1 MRDREIS
8 VEQEHLDRVYR
19 RLEEKI
25 HEAEFLMNDAAKR
38 GQVGTPGALAERDA
52 QVFRAGIHLNR
63 LNNEFEDF
71 LFGRIDLLLGKD
83 GKKGPDG
90 AYTAVEPAEGAVRDD
105 GTADIAE
112 TLHIGRIGVLDS
124 EYAPLVID
132 WRAPAA
138 APFYRST
145 PVDPGRVV
153 RRRVIRSKGRRVLG
167 VEDDLMRPELKA
179 FLDGGELAVIGDGAL
194 MAALGQARSHTMRD
208 IVASIQAEQDLVI
221 RAPAA
226 SVTYVEGGP
235 GTGKTAVALHRA
247 AYLLYQDRRRYS
259 GGILIVSPTPLLVAY
274 TEGVL
279 PSLGEEGQVAIR
291 AIGSLVD
298 GAEAT
303 LYDSPSTA
311 RAKGSYR
318 MLRVLRKAARGALE
332 LGPAGML
339 GGADGSGTGAG
350 GGSASGS
357 GASGADASG
366 AGAGGA
372 DASGTGTGGA
382 NGTRSGRSAGNGT
395 GSEMS
400 GAEASGTGVGG
411 ANGTRSGR
419 SAGNGTGS
427 EMSGADASG
436 SEAGEAEA
444 SGSGTSGADASGT
457 GTSGAYGTRSG
468 RSGANGA
475 GAGNGSGVGTAAANG
490 RGSGTAPASSGSAS
504 ATAPTQLS
512 FGDDGDG
519 ESPAAPAP
527 VGPPTRLRVVA
538 FGRRLELEAAELERI
553 RRNALGGTA
562 PVNLLRPRARK
573 LLLDALWAQSGAAT
587 RHTDPELAAELRSSF
602 DEDVTSEDSFIAFL
616 DAWWPELT
624 PRAVL
629 AAMADERRLGRW
641 ARRILNP
648 GEVRRVAR
656 SLRRDGH
663 SVHDIA
669 MLDEL
674 QAILGTPARP
684 RKKRELDPLDQL
696 TGLEELMPVREES
709 QRERAERLA
718 QERTE
723 YAHVIVDEAQDLTP
737 MQWRMVGRRGRHATW
752 TVVGDPA
759 QSSWSDPDE
768 AAEARDEALGT
779 RPRRRFELT
788 VNYRNP
794 AEIAELA
801 AKVLALAMPGSKAPS
816 AVRSTG
822 VEPRF
827 TVVQKSLG
835 ETVRAEAAR
844 LLDLVDGTVGVVV
857 AMQRREEAARWLA
870 GLGERVVALGS
881 LEAKGLEY
889 DATVVVSPAEIA
901 DESPAGLRVLYV
913 ALTRAT
919 QQLTVVSADRD
930 QPDGSGVPDLLRD

>member
-1 MRDREIS
+1 MAAQAQQSAVGSVQDSIRDHEIG

-52 QVFRAGIHLNR
+52 QVFRAGVHLNR

-90 AYTAVEPAEGAVRDD
+90 AYTAVEPAEGAVREDS
-105 GTADIAE
+105 TADIAE

-124 EYAPLVID
+124 DYAPLVID

-153 RRRVIRSKGRRVLG
+153 RRRVIRSKGRKVLG
-167 VEDDLMRPELKA
+167 VEDDLMRPELRA
-179 FLDGGELAVIGDGAL
+179 FLDGHELPVIGDGAL

-247 AYLLYQDRRRYS
+247 AYLLYQDRRRYA

-298 GAEAT
+298 GVEAT
-303 LYDSPSTA
+303 LYDSPSVA

-318 MLRVLRKAARGALE
+318 MLKVLRKAARGALE
-332 LGPAGML
+332 LGSHS
-339 GGADGSGTGAG
+339 GG
-350 GGSASGS
+350 SGS
-357 GASGADASG
+357 GQLAF
-366 AGAGGA
+366 
-372 DASGTGTGGA
+372 
-382 NGTRSGRSAGNGT
+382 
-395 GSEMS
+395 
-400 GAEASGTGVGG
+400 
-411 ANGTRSGR
+411 
-419 SAGNGTGS
+419 
-427 EMSGADASG
+427 
-436 SEAGEAEA
+436 GEED
-444 SGSGTSGADASGT
+444 T
-457 GTSGAYGTRSG
+457 
-468 RSGANGA
+468 
-475 GAGNGSGVGTAAANG
+475 
-490 RGSGTAPASSGSAS
+490 
-504 ATAPTQLS
+504 ATA
-512 FGDDGDG
+512 
-519 ESPAAPAP
+519 SPAA
-527 VGPPTRLRVVA
+527 PPTRLRVVA
-538 FGRRLELEAAELERI
+538 FGRRLELEGDELENV
-553 RRNALGGTA
+553 RRNALSGTA

-573 LLLDALWAQSGAAT
+573 LLLDALWARSGAGT

-602 DEDVTSEDSFIAFL
+602 DEDITSEDSFIEFL

-624 PRAVL
+624 PKAVL

-656 SLRRDGH
+656 SLRRDGL

-674 QAILGTPARP
+674 QAVLGTPARP
-684 RKKRELDPLDQL
+684 RKRRELDPLDHL

-718 QERTE
+718 QERVE

-779 RPRRRFELT
+779 RPRRRFQLT

-794 AEIAELA
+794 SEIADLA
-801 AKVLALAMPGSKAPS
+801 AKVLALAMPGSTAPS

-822 VEPRF
+822 VQPRF
-827 TVVQKSLG
+827 VTTNNGRGTAARNMVVRKSQG
-835 ETVRAEAAR
+835 ETVREEAAR

-857 AMQRREEAARWLA
+857 AMNRREEAARWLT
-870 GLGERVVALGS
+870 GLGDRVVALGS

-919 QQLTVVSADRD
+919 QQLTVVSAERD
-930 QPDGSGVPDLLRD
+930 QPDRDGVPDLLRD

>member
-1 MRDREIS
+1 MAAQAQQESAVVPVHDSVRDREIR

-25 HEAEFLMNDAAKR
+25 SEAEFLMRDAAQR
-38 GQVGTPGALAERDA
+38 GHVGTPGALAERDA
-52 QVFRAGIHLNR
+52 QVFRAGVHLNR
-63 LNNEFEDF
+63 LHNEYEDF
-71 LFGRIDLLLGKD
+71 LFGRIDLLPGKD

-90 AYTAVEPAEGAVRDD
+90 AYTAVEPAEGAVRPDN
-105 GTADIAE
+105 TADIAE
-112 TLHIGRIGVLDS
+112 TLHIGRIGVLD
-124 EYAPLVID
+124 EDYAPLVID

-153 RRRVIRSKGRRVLG
+153 RRRVIRSKGRRVQS
-167 VEDDLMRPELKA
+167 VEDDLMRPELTA
-179 FLDGGELAVIGDGAL
+179 SLDGRELAVIGDGAL
-194 MAALGQARSHTMRD
+194 MAALGQARTHTMRD

-247 AYLLYQDRRRYS
+247 AYLLYQDRRRYA
-259 GGILIVSPTPLLVAY
+259 GGILIVSPTSLLVAY

-303 LYDSPSTA
+303 VYDSPAVA
-311 RAKGSYR
+311 RIKGSYR
-318 MLRVLRKAARGALE
+318 MLRLLRKAARGALE
-332 LGPAGML
+332 LN
-339 GGADGSGTGAG
+339 D
-350 GGSASGS
+350 
-357 GASGADASG
+357 
-366 AGAGGA
+366 
-372 DASGTGTGGA
+372 
-382 NGTRSGRSAGNGT
+382 
-395 GSEMS
+395 
-400 GAEASGTGVGG
+400 
-411 ANGTRSGR
+411 
-419 SAGNGTGS
+419 
-427 EMSGADASG
+427 
-436 SEAGEAEA
+436 
-444 SGSGTSGADASGT
+444 
-457 GTSGAYGTRSG
+457 
-468 RSGANGA
+468 
-475 GAGNGSGVGTAAANG
+475 
-490 RGSGTAPASSGSAS
+490 
-504 ATAPTQLS
+504 
-512 FGDDGDG
+512 
-519 ESPAAPAP
+519 SPQ
-527 VGPPTRLRVVA
+527 RLRVVA
-538 FGRRLELEAAELERI
+538 FGRRLELEAEELADV
-553 RRNALGGTA
+553 RRTALGGTA

-573 LLLDALWAQSGAAT
+573 LLLDALWERSGAGN

-602 DEDVTSEDSFIAFL
+602 DEDITSEDDFTAFL

-624 PRAVL
+624 PAAVL
-629 AAMADERRLGRW
+629 DAMADERRLGRW
-641 ARRILNP
+641 ARRVLNP
-648 GEVRRVAR
+648 GEVRKLAR
-656 SLRRDGH
+656 SLQRDGR

-669 MLDEL
+669 LLDEL
-674 QAILGTPARP
+674 QAILGAPARP
-684 RKKRELDPLDQL
+684 RKKREIDPLDQL
-696 TGLEELMPVREES
+696 TGLEELMPVREET

-718 QERTE
+718 QERVE

-768 AAEARDEALGT
+768 AAQARDEALGT

-801 AKVLALAMPGSKAPS
+801 SKVLALAMPGSESPR

-827 TVVQKSLG
+827 AVAPGALG
-835 ETVRAEAAR
+835 DTVRAEAAR
-844 LLDLVDGTVGVVV
+844 LLERVDGTVGVVV
-857 AMQRREEAARWLA
+857 AMRRREEARRWLD
-870 GLGERVVALGS
+870 GLGDRVVALGS

-919 QQLTVVSADRD
+919 QQLTVVSAERD
-930 QPDGSGVPDLLRD
+930 EPDAAGVPDLLRD

>member
-1 MRDREIS
+1 MAAQDAAVDSLRDREIG
-8 VEQEHLDRVYR
+8 VEQEHLDRVYH

-25 HEAEFLMNDAAKR
+25 DEAEFLMRDAGRRA
-38 GQVGTPGALAERDA
+38 QVGTPGALAERDA

-63 LNNEFEDF
+63 LNSEFEDF

-83 GKKGPDG
+83 GERGPDG
-90 AYTAVEPAEGAVRDD
+90 AYTSVEPADDAVRED

-124 EYAPLVID
+124 DYAPLVID

-145 PVDPGRVV
+145 PKAPGRVV

-167 VEDDLMRPELKA
+167 VEDDLMRPELTA
-179 FLDGGELAVIGDGAL
+179 SLGGEKLPVIGDGAL

-226 SVTYVEGGP
+226 SVTEVSGGP

-247 AYLLYQDRRRYS
+247 AYLLYQDRRRYA
-259 GGILIVSPTPLLVAY
+259 GGILVVSPTPLLVAY

-291 AIGSLVD
+291 AVGSLSDEAAGVE
-298 GAEAT
+298 GAT
-303 LYDSPSTA
+303 TYDEPAVA
-311 RAKGSYR
+311 RIKGSSR
-318 MLRVLRKAARGALE
+318 MLHVLRKAARGALE
-332 LGPAGML
+332 QPAPRNTSK
-339 GGADGSGTGAG
+339 GGQLAF
-350 GGSASGS
+350 
-357 GASGADASG
+357 
-366 AGAGGA
+366 
-372 DASGTGTGGA
+372 
-382 NGTRSGRSAGNGT
+382 
-395 GSEMS
+395 
-400 GAEASGTGVGG
+400 
-411 ANGTRSGR
+411 
-419 SAGNGTGS
+419 
-427 EMSGADASG
+427 
-436 SEAGEAEA
+436 GEAEEA
-444 SGSGTSGADASGT
+444 PQ
-457 GTSGAYGTRSG
+457 
-468 RSGANGA
+468 
-475 GAGNGSGVGTAAANG
+475 G
-490 RGSGTAPASSGSAS
+490 RGTP
-504 ATAPTQLS
+504 
-512 FGDDGDG
+512 D
-519 ESPAAPAP
+519 
-527 VGPPTRLRVVA
+527 RLRVVA
-538 FGRRLELEAAELERI
+538 FGARVELEAEELKRI
-553 RRNALGGTA
+553 RHNVLGGTA

-573 LLLDALWAQSGAAT
+573 LLLDALWNKSSG
-587 RHTDPELAAELRSSF
+587 RGRYTDPELAAELRSSF
-602 DEDVTSEDSFIAFL
+602 DEDVSTELPFLTFL

-624 PRAVL
+624 PRRVL

-641 ARRILNP
+641 ARRILNQ
-648 GEVRRVAR
+648 GEVRRLAR
-656 SLRRDGH
+656 SLKRLDADGKGAL
-663 SVHDIA
+663 SVHDVA
-669 MLDEL
+669 LLDEL
-674 QAILGTPARP
+674 HTLLGTPHRP
-684 RKKRELDPLDQL
+684 KRKRELDPLDQL
-696 TGLEELMPVREES
+696 TGLEELMPQREET

-718 QERTE
+718 AERTE

-768 AAEARDEALGT
+768 AAAARDEALGS
-779 RPRRRFELT
+779 RPRRRFTLT

-801 AKVLALAMPGSKAPS
+801 AKVLALAMPGMESPA

-822 VEPRF
+822 VRPRF
-827 TVVQKSLG
+827 A
-835 ETVRAEAAR
+835 TVRDGELAATVREEARR
-844 LLDLVDGTVGVVV
+844 LLAEVDGTVGVVV
-857 AMQRREEAARWLA
+857 AMDRRVEARGWLEE
-870 GLGERVVALGS
+870 LGERVVALGS

-919 QQLTVVSADRD
+919 QQLTVVSGERD
-930 QPDGSGVPDLLRD
+930 LPDEDGVPDLLRE

>member
-1 MRDREIS
+1 MAAQAQQETALGSVHSSVPENSVKDDSVRDSEIG

-25 HEAEFLMNDAAKR
+25 HEAEFLMHDAAQR
-38 GQVGTPGALAERDA
+38 GHVGTPGALAERDA

-71 LFGRIDLLLGKD
+71 LFGRIDLLRGKD

-90 AYTAVEPAEGAVRDD
+90 AYTAVEAAEGAVREDN
-105 GTADIAE
+105 TADIAE
-112 TLHIGRIGVLDS
+112 TLHIGRIGVLDAD
-124 EYAPLVID
+124 YAPLVID

-167 VEDDLMRPELKA
+167 VEDDLMRPEVKA
-179 FLDGGELAVIGDGAL
+179 SLDGRELPVIGDGAL

-208 IVASIQAEQDLVI
+208 IVASIQAEQDMVI

-247 AYLLYQDRRRYS
+247 AYLLYQDRRRYA

-298 GAEAT
+298 GVGAT
-303 LYDSPSTA
+303 LYDSPAVA
-311 RAKGSYR
+311 RAKGSHR
-318 MLRVLRKAARGALE
+318 MLKVLRKAARGALE
-332 LGPAGML
+332 APAG
-339 GGADGSGTGAG
+339 AAG
-350 GGSASGS
+350 NASGQL
-357 GASGADASG
+357 AL
-366 AGAGGA
+366 
-372 DASGTGTGGA
+372 
-382 NGTRSGRSAGNGT
+382 
-395 GSEMS
+395 
-400 GAEASGTGVGG
+400 
-411 ANGTRSGR
+411 
-419 SAGNGTGS
+419 
-427 EMSGADASG
+427 
-436 SEAGEAEA
+436 GEP
-444 SGSGTSGADASGT
+444 D
-457 GTSGAYGTRSG
+457 
-468 RSGANGA
+468 
-475 GAGNGSGVGTAAANG
+475 
-490 RGSGTAPASSGSAS
+490 TAPA
-504 ATAPTQLS
+504 
-512 FGDDGDG
+512 
-519 ESPAAPAP
+519 
-527 VGPPTRLRVVA
+527 GPPTRLRVVA
-538 FGRRLELEAAELERI
+538 FGRRLELESAELNRI
-553 RRNALGGTA
+553 KNNALSGTA
-562 PVNLLRPRARK
+562 PVNLLRPRARR
-573 LLLDALWAQSGAAT
+573 LLLDALWAKSGAGT

-602 DEDVTSEDSFIAFL
+602 DEDVTLEDSFLAFL

-624 PRAVL
+624 PRGVL
-629 AAMADERRLGRW
+629 TAMADERRLGRW

-656 SLRRDGH
+656 SLKRDGF
-663 SVHDIA
+663 SVHDVA

-674 QAILGTPARP
+674 EAIVGTPARP
-684 RKKRELDPLDQL
+684 KKRRDLDPLDHL
-696 TGLEELMPVREES
+696 TGLEELMPHREET

-779 RPRRRFELT
+779 RPRRRFTLT

-801 AKVLALAMPGSKAPS
+801 AKVLALAMPGSQSPS

-827 TVVQKSLG
+827 AVVRDSLAQ
-835 ETVRAEAAR
+835 TVRAEAAH
-844 LLDLVDGTVGVVV
+844 LLDRVDGTVGVVV
-857 AMQRREEAARWLA
+857 AMNRREEAARWLA
-870 GLGERVVALGS
+870 GLGDRVVALGS

-919 QQLTVVSADRD
+919 QQLTVVSSDRD
-930 QPDGSGVPDLLRD
+930 DPDANGVPDLLRD

>member
-1 MRDREIS
+1 MAAQAQQSAVGSVHDSVRDREIS

-25 HEAEFLMNDAAKR
+25 HEAEFLMDDAARR

-52 QVFRAGIHLNR
+52 QVFRAGVHLNR

-71 LFGRIDLLLGKD
+71 LFGRIDLLPGKD

-90 AYTAVEPAEGAVRDD
+90 AYTAVEPAEGAVRADN
-105 GTADIAE
+105 TADIAE
-112 TLHIGRIGVLDS
+112 TLHIGRIGVLD
-124 EYAPLVID
+124 EDYAPLVID

-167 VEDDLMRPELKA
+167 VEDDLMRPELTA
-179 FLDGGELAVIGDGAL
+179 FLDGRQLPVIGDGAL
-194 MAALGQARSHTMRD
+194 MAALGQARGHTMRD
-208 IVASIQAEQDLVI
+208 IVSSIQAEQDLVI
-221 RAPAA
+221 RAPAGT
-226 SVTYVEGGP
+226 VTYVEGGP

-247 AYLLYQDRRRYS
+247 AYLLYQDRRRYA

-298 GAEAT
+298 GVQAT
-303 LYDSPSTA
+303 LYDAPSVA

-318 MLRVLRKAARGALE
+318 MLKVLRKAARGALE
-332 LGPAGML
+332 QGPGG
-339 GGADGSGTGAG
+339 GGAAP
-350 GGSASGS
+350 
-357 GASGADASG
+357 
-366 AGAGGA
+366 
-372 DASGTGTGGA
+372 
-382 NGTRSGRSAGNGT
+382 SAGQL
-395 GSEMS
+395 
-400 GAEASGTGVGG
+400 VL
-411 ANGTRSGR
+411 
-419 SAGNGTGS
+419 
-427 EMSGADASG
+427 
-436 SEAGEAEA
+436 GEDDD
-444 SGSGTSGADASGT
+444 TDVPQT
-457 GTSGAYGTRSG
+457 
-468 RSGANGA
+468 
-475 GAGNGSGVGTAAANG
+475 
-490 RGSGTAPASSGSAS
+490 
-504 ATAPTQLS
+504 PT
-512 FGDDGDG
+512 
-519 ESPAAPAP
+519 
-527 VGPPTRLRVVA
+527 GPPDRLRVVA
-538 FGRRLELEAAELERI
+538 FGRRLELGAAELDRI
-553 RRNALGGTA
+553 RRTALGGTA
-562 PVNLLRPRARK
+562 PVNLLRPRARR
-573 LLLDALWAQSGAAT
+573 LLLDALYEQSGAAT
-587 RHTDPELAAELRSSF
+587 RHSDPELAAELRSSF
-602 DEDVTSEDSFIAFL
+602 DEDVTSEDAFIAFL
-616 DAWWPELT
+616 AAWWPELT
-624 PRAVL
+624 PKAVL
-629 AAMADERRLGRW
+629 DAMADERRLGRW
-641 ARRILNP
+641 ARRVLNP
-648 GEVRRVAR
+648 GEIRRVAR
-656 SLRRDGH
+656 SLKRDGY

-723 YAHVIVDEAQDLTP
+723 YTHVIVDEAQDLTP
-737 MQWRMVGRRGRHATW
+737 MQWRMVGRRGRHASW

-779 RPRRRFELT
+779 RVPGPGPHQRPGGNGAAGRSARGRRFRLT

-794 AEIAELA
+794 AEIADLA
-801 AKVLALAMPGSKAPS
+801 AKVLALAMPGSESPT

-827 TVVQKSLG
+827 TVVRDSL
-835 ETVRAEAAR
+835 EKTVRAEAER
-844 LLDLVDGTVGVVV
+844 LLGLVDGTVGVVV
-857 AMQRREEAARWLA
+857 AMNRRAEAARWLA
-870 GLGERVVALGS
+870 GLGDRVAALGS

-919 QQLTVVSADRD
+919 QQLTVVSGARD
-930 QPDGSGVPDLLRD
+930 EPDAAGVPDLLRD

>member
-1 MRDREIS
+1 MAAQAQQDSAVDSVHDPAREDSVRDREIS
-8 VEQEHLDRVYR
+8 VEQAHLDRVYR

-25 HEAEFLMNDAAKR
+25 HEAEFLMNDAAQR

-52 QVFRAGIHLNR
+52 QVFRAGVHLSR

-90 AYTAVEPAEGAVRDD
+90 AYTAVEPAEGALRPDN
-105 GTADIAE
+105 TADIAE
-112 TLHIGRIGVLDS
+112 TLHIGRIGVLD
-124 EYAPLVID
+124 EDYAPLVID

-167 VEDDLMRPELKA
+167 VEDDLMRPEIKA
-179 FLDGGELAVIGDGAL
+179 SLDGEELAVVGDGAL
-194 MAALGQARSHTMRD
+194 MAALGQARTHSMRD

-247 AYLLYQDRRRYS
+247 AYLLYQDRRRYA

-303 LYDSPSTA
+303 LYDSPATA
-311 RAKGSYR
+311 RAKGSSR
-318 MLRVLRKAARGALE
+318 MLKVLRRAARGALE
-332 LGPAGML
+332 PE
-339 GGADGSGTGAG
+339 GT
-350 GGSASGS
+350 
-357 GASGADASG
+357 
-366 AGAGGA
+366 
-372 DASGTGTGGA
+372 
-382 NGTRSGRSAGNGT
+382 
-395 GSEMS
+395 
-400 GAEASGTGVGG
+400 
-411 ANGTRSGR
+411 
-419 SAGNGTGS
+419 
-427 EMSGADASG
+427 
-436 SEAGEAEA
+436 
-444 SGSGTSGADASGT
+444 
-457 GTSGAYGTRSG
+457 
-468 RSGANGA
+468 
-475 GAGNGSGVGTAAANG
+475 
-490 RGSGTAPASSGSAS
+490 
-504 ATAPTQLS
+504 PTL
-512 FGDDGDG
+512 
-519 ESPAAPAP
+519 
-527 VGPPTRLRVVA
+527 LRVVA
-538 FGRRLELEAAELERI
+538 FGRRLELEAEELAGI
-553 RRNALGGTA
+553 RRTVLGGTA
-562 PVNLLRPRARK
+562 PVNLLRPRARR
-573 LLLDALWAQSGAAT
+573 LLLDALWARSGAAG
-587 RHTDPELAAELRSSF
+587 RHSDPELAAELRSSF
-602 DEDVTSEDSFIAFL
+602 DEDVSSEDSFLAFL

-624 PRAVL
+624 PAAVL
-629 AAMADERRLGRW
+629 TAMADERKLGRW
-641 ARRILNP
+641 SRRVLNP
-648 GEVRRVAR
+648 GEVRKVAR
-656 SLRRDGH
+656 SLRREGY

-669 MLDEL
+669 LLDEL
-674 QAILGTPARP
+674 QAVLGAPARP
-684 RKKRELDPLDQL
+684 RKRRELDPLDQL
-696 TGLEELMPVREES
+696 TGLEELMPQREET

-768 AAEARDEALGT
+768 AAAARDEALGT

-801 AKVLALAMPGSKAPS
+801 AKVLALAMPGSPS
-816 AVRSTG
+816 PTAVRSTG

-827 TVVQKSLG
+827 AVVAASLE

-844 LLDLVDGTVGVVV
+844 LLGLVDGTVGVVV
-857 AMQRREEAARWLA
+857 AMNRREEARRWLA
-870 GLGERVVALGS
+870 GLGDRVVALGS

-919 QQLTVVSADRD
+919 QQLTVVSGERD
-930 QPDGSGVPDLLRD
+930 EPDAAGVPDLLRD

>member
-1 MRDREIS
+1 MAAQVQQETALGPVGKSAHDSLRDREIHA
-8 VEQEHLDRVYR
+8 EQEHLDRVYR

-25 HEAEFLMNDAAKR
+25 HEAEFLMNDAAQR

-90 AYTAVEPAEGAVRDD
+90 AYTAVEPAEGAVRPDN
-105 GTADIAE
+105 TADIAE
-112 TLHIGRIGVLDS
+112 TLHIGRLGVLDE

-145 PVDPGRVV
+145 PADPGRVV

-179 FLDGGELAVIGDGAL
+179 ALDGCELPVIGDGAL
-194 MAALGQARSHTMRD
+194 MAALGQARTHTMRD

-226 SVTYVEGGP
+226 SVAYVEGGP

-247 AYLLYQDRRRYS
+247 AYLLYQDRRRYA

-291 AIGSLVD
+291 AIGSLVE
-298 GAEAT
+298 GAQAT
-303 LYDSPSTA
+303 LYDSPSVA

-318 MLRVLRKAARGALE
+318 MLKVLRKAARGALD
-332 LGPAGML
+332 L
-339 GGADGSGTGAG
+339 
-350 GGSASGS
+350 S
-357 GASGADASG
+357 GA
-366 AGAGGA
+366 
-372 DASGTGTGGA
+372 
-382 NGTRSGRSAGNGT
+382 
-395 GSEMS
+395 
-400 GAEASGTGVGG
+400 
-411 ANGTRSGR
+411 
-419 SAGNGTGS
+419 
-427 EMSGADASG
+427 
-436 SEAGEAEA
+436 
-444 SGSGTSGADASGT
+444 
-457 GTSGAYGTRSG
+457 
-468 RSGANGA
+468 
-475 GAGNGSGVGTAAANG
+475 
-490 RGSGTAPASSGSAS
+490 
-504 ATAPTQLS
+504 
-512 FGDDGDG
+512 
-519 ESPAAPAP
+519 
-527 VGPPTRLRVVA
+527 PTRLRVVA
-538 FGRRLELEAAELERI
+538 FGRRLELEAEELERI
-553 RRNALGGTA
+553 RRTALGGTA

-573 LLLDALWAQSGAAT
+573 LLLDALWARSGAAT
-587 RHTDPELAAELRSSF
+587 RHADPELAAELRSSF
-602 DEDVTSEDSFIAFL
+602 DEDVSCEDSFLLFL

-624 PRAVL
+624 PKAVL
-629 AAMADERRLGRW
+629 DAMADEKWLGRW

-656 SLRRDGH
+656 SLKRDGL
-663 SVHDIA
+663 SVHDVA

-674 QAILGTPARP
+674 QAVLGLPARP

-779 RPRRRFELT
+779 RPRRRFTLT

-801 AKVLALAMPGSKAPS
+801 SKVLALAMPGSTAPS

-827 TVVQKSLG
+827 AVVRDSLAR
-835 ETVRAEAAR
+835 TVRAEAAR
-844 LLDLVDGTVGVVV
+844 LLGLVDGTVGVVV
-857 AMQRREEAARWLA
+857 AMNRREEAARWLD
-870 GLGERVVALGS
+870 GLGDRVVALGS

-919 QQLTVVSADRD
+919 QQLTVVSGERD
-930 QPDGSGVPDLLRD
+930 EPDAAGVPDLLRD

>member
-1 MRDREIS
+1 MAAQAQQETALDSLRGREIG

-25 HEAEFLMNDAAKR
+25 HEAEFLMNDAAQR

-105 GTADIAE
+105 STADIAE
-112 TLHIGRIGVLDS
+112 TLHIGRIGVLDQD
-124 EYAPLVID
+124 YAPLVID

-179 FLDGGELAVIGDGAL
+179 FLDGHELSVIGDGAL

-247 AYLLYQDRRRYS
+247 AYLLYQDRRRYA
-259 GGILIVSPTPLLVAY
+259 GGILIVSPTPLLVSY

-291 AIGSLVD
+291 AIGSLVE
-298 GAEAT
+298 GAEAM
-303 LYDSPSTA
+303 LYDSPSVA
-311 RAKGSYR
+311 RAKGSSR
-318 MLRVLRKAARGALE
+318 MLKVLRKAARGALE
-332 LGPAGML
+332 LN
-339 GGADGSGTGAG
+339 D
-350 GGSASGS
+350 
-357 GASGADASG
+357 
-366 AGAGGA
+366 
-372 DASGTGTGGA
+372 
-382 NGTRSGRSAGNGT
+382 
-395 GSEMS
+395 
-400 GAEASGTGVGG
+400 
-411 ANGTRSGR
+411 
-419 SAGNGTGS
+419 
-427 EMSGADASG
+427 
-436 SEAGEAEA
+436 
-444 SGSGTSGADASGT
+444 
-457 GTSGAYGTRSG
+457 
-468 RSGANGA
+468 
-475 GAGNGSGVGTAAANG
+475 
-490 RGSGTAPASSGSAS
+490 
-504 ATAPTQLS
+504 
-512 FGDDGDG
+512 
-519 ESPAAPAP
+519 SPA
-527 VGPPTRLRVVA
+527 RLRVVA
-538 FGRRLELEAAELERI
+538 FGRRLELEAEELAGI
-553 RRNALGGTA
+553 RRTALGGTA

-573 LLLDALWAQSGAAT
+573 LLLDALWERSGAAG

-602 DEDVTSEDSFIAFL
+602 DEDITGEDSFIAFL

-624 PRAVL
+624 PAAVL

-648 GEVRRVAR
+648 GEVRKVAR
-656 SLRRDGH
+656 SLRRDGN
-663 SVHDIA
+663 SVHDVA

-674 QAILGTPARP
+674 QAILGAPARP
-684 RKKRELDPLDQL
+684 RRKRELDPLDQL

-718 QERTE
+718 QERVE

-768 AAEARDEALGT
+768 AAQARDEALGT

-801 AKVLALAMPGSKAPS
+801 SKVLALAMPGSVSPK

-827 TVVQKSLG
+827 TVVGDTLA
-835 ETVRAEAAR
+835 ETVRDEAAR
-844 LLDLVDGTVGVVV
+844 LLERVDGTVGVVV
-857 AMQRREEAARWLA
+857 AMQRREEARRWLA
-870 GLGERVVALGS
+870 GLGDRVVALGS

-919 QQLTVVSADRD
+919 QQLTVVSAERD
-930 QPDGSGVPDLLRD
+930 EPDAAGVPDLLRD

>member
-1 MRDREIS
+1 MADVRDREIS
-8 VEQEHLDRVYR
+8 IEQDHLDQVYR

-25 HEAEFLMNDAAKR
+25 HEAEFLMQDAARR

-83 GKKGPDG
+83 GEKGPDG
-90 AYTAVEPAEGAVRDD
+90 AYTSVEPADDAVRPD

-112 TLHIGRIGVLDS
+112 TLHIGRIGVLDAD
-124 EYAPLVID
+124 YAPLVID

-145 PVDPGRVV
+145 PVEPGRVV
-153 RRRVIRSKGRRVLG
+153 RRRVIRSKGRQVLG
-167 VEDDLMRPELKA
+167 VEDDLMRPELTA
-179 FLDGGELAVIGDGAL
+179 RLDGEPLAVVGDGAL

-208 IVASIQAEQDLVI
+208 IVASIQAEQDRVI

-226 SVTYVEGGP
+226 SVTLVEGGP

-247 AYLLYQDRRRYS
+247 AYLLYQDRRRYA
-259 GGILIVSPTPLLVAY
+259 GGILIVSPTPLLVSY

-291 AIGSLVD
+291 ALGSLVD

-303 LYDSPSTA
+303 AYDTPAAA
-311 RAKGSYR
+311 RAKGSAR
-318 MLRVLRKAARGALE
+318 MVQVLRRAARGALD
-332 LGPAGML
+332 LGTAQPAPAGEDDERDGAPEGQLDL
-339 GGADGSGTGAG
+339 GLP
-350 GGSASGS
+350 
-357 GASGADASG
+357 
-366 AGAGGA
+366 
-372 DASGTGTGGA
+372 
-382 NGTRSGRSAGNGT
+382 
-395 GSEMS
+395 
-400 GAEASGTGVGG
+400 
-411 ANGTRSGR
+411 
-419 SAGNGTGS
+419 
-427 EMSGADASG
+427 
-436 SEAGEAEA
+436 
-444 SGSGTSGADASGT
+444 
-457 GTSGAYGTRSG
+457 
-468 RSGANGA
+468 
-475 GAGNGSGVGTAAANG
+475 
-490 RGSGTAPASSGSAS
+490 APA
-504 ATAPTQLS
+504 
-512 FGDDGDG
+512 
-519 ESPAAPAP
+519 
-527 VGPPTRLRVVA
+527 GPPGRLRVVA
-538 FGRRLELEAAELERI
+538 FGRRIELDAAELGRI
-553 RRNALGGTA
+553 RRNALSGTA
-562 PVNLLRPRARK
+562 PVNLLRPRARR
-573 LLLDALWAQSGAAT
+573 LLLDALWARSGASG
-587 RHTDPELAAELRSSF
+587 RHQDPELAAELRSGF
-602 DEDVTSEDSFIAFL
+602 DEDILSEDSFTAFL

-629 AAMADERRLGRW
+629 AAMADEKRLARW
-641 ARRILNP
+641 SRKVLGQ

-656 SLRRDGH
+656 SLARLGPAGDGPL
-663 SVHDIA
+663 SVHDVA
-669 MLDEL
+669 LLDEL
-674 QAILGTPARP
+674 EAVLGAPPRP
-684 RKKRELDPLDQL
+684 RRKREADPLDHL
-696 TGLEELMPVREES
+696 TGLQELMPVREET
-709 QRERAERLA
+709 QWERAERLA

-723 YAHVIVDEAQDLTP
+723 YTHVIVDEAQDLTP
-737 MQWRMVGRRGRHATW
+737 MQWRMVGRRGRQATW

-768 AAEARDEALGT
+768 AAEARDEALGR
-779 RPRRRFELT
+779 RPRRRFTLT

-801 AKVLALAMPGSKAPS
+801 SRVLALAMPGAASPR

-827 TVVQKSLG
+827 VVAGERMG

-844 LLDLVDGTVGVVV
+844 LLETVDGTIGVVV
-857 AMQRREEAARWLA
+857 PMERREQAARWVA

-889 DATVVVSPAEIA
+889 DATVVVSPAEVA

-919 QQLTVVSADRD
+919 QELTVVSGRRD
-930 QPDGSGVPDLLRD
+930 QPDADGVPDLLRDDVPVELLGE

>member
-1 MRDREIS
+1 MAAQAQQESAVVPVHDTVRDREIR

-25 HEAEFLMNDAAKR
+25 SEAEFLMRDAAQR
-38 GQVGTPGALAERDA
+38 GHVGTPGALAERDA
-52 QVFRAGIHLNR
+52 MVFRAGVHLNR
-63 LNNEFEDF
+63 LHNEYEDF

-90 AYTAVEPAEGAVRDD
+90 AYTAVEPAEGAVRPDH
-105 GTADIAE
+105 TAEIAE
-112 TLHIGRIGVLDS
+112 TLHIGRIGVLD
-124 EYAPLVID
+124 EDYAPLVID

-153 RRRVIRSKGRRVLG
+153 RRRVIRSKGRRVQS

-179 FLDGGELAVIGDGAL
+179 TLDGRELAVIGDGAL
-194 MAALGQARSHTMRD
+194 MAALGQARTHTMRD

-247 AYLLYQDRRRYS
+247 AYLLYQDRRRYA

-303 LYDSPSTA
+303 VYDSPAVA
-311 RAKGSYR
+311 RIKGSYR
-318 MLRVLRKAARGALE
+318 MLKVLRKAARGALE
-332 LGPAGML
+332 LN
-339 GGADGSGTGAG
+339 D
-350 GGSASGS
+350 
-357 GASGADASG
+357 
-366 AGAGGA
+366 
-372 DASGTGTGGA
+372 
-382 NGTRSGRSAGNGT
+382 
-395 GSEMS
+395 
-400 GAEASGTGVGG
+400 
-411 ANGTRSGR
+411 
-419 SAGNGTGS
+419 
-427 EMSGADASG
+427 
-436 SEAGEAEA
+436 
-444 SGSGTSGADASGT
+444 
-457 GTSGAYGTRSG
+457 
-468 RSGANGA
+468 
-475 GAGNGSGVGTAAANG
+475 
-490 RGSGTAPASSGSAS
+490 
-504 ATAPTQLS
+504 
-512 FGDDGDG
+512 
-519 ESPAAPAP
+519 SPQ
-527 VGPPTRLRVVA
+527 RLRVVA
-538 FGRRLELEAAELERI
+538 FGRRLELEAEELAAI
-553 RRNALGGTA
+553 RRTALGGTA

-573 LLLDALWAQSGAAT
+573 LLLDALWERSGAGN

-602 DEDVTSEDSFIAFL
+602 DEDITSEDDFTAFL

-624 PRAVL
+624 PAAVL
-629 AAMADERRLGRW
+629 DAMADERRLGRW
-641 ARRILNP
+641 ARRILNQ
-648 GEVRRVAR
+648 GEVRKLAR
-656 SLRRDGH
+656 ALQRDGR

-674 QAILGTPARP
+674 QAILGAPARP
-684 RKKRELDPLDQL
+684 RKKREVDPLDQL
-696 TGLEELMPVREES
+696 TGLEELMPVREET

-718 QERTE
+718 QERVE

-752 TVVGDPA
+752 TIVGDPA

-768 AAEARDEALGT
+768 AAQARDEALGT

-801 AKVLALAMPGSKAPS
+801 AKVLALAMPGSESPR

-827 TVVQKSLG
+827 AVAGRTLG
-835 ETVRAEAAR
+835 DTVRAEAAR
-844 LLDLVDGTVGVVV
+844 LLERVDGTLGVVV
-857 AMQRREEAARWLA
+857 AMRRREEARRWLD
-870 GLGERVVALGS
+870 GLGDRVVALGS

-919 QQLTVVSADRD
+919 QQLTVVSAERD
-930 QPDGSGVPDLLRD
+930 EPDAEGVPDLLRD

>member
-1 MRDREIS
+1 MAAQAQQETALVSVEDSSVQDSVRDREIS
-8 VEQEHLDRVYR
+8 VEQEHLDRVYQ

-25 HEAEFLMNDAAKR
+25 DEAEFLMHDAAKR

-71 LFGRIDLLLGKD
+71 LFGRIDLLRGMD

-90 AYTAVEPAEGAVRDD
+90 AYTAVEAAEGAVSPE

-112 TLHIGRIGVLDS
+112 TLHIGRIGVLDEDYS
-124 EYAPLVID
+124 PLVID

-179 FLDGGELAVIGDGAL
+179 SLDGQELAVIGDGAL

-208 IVASIQAEQDLVI
+208 IVSSIQAEQDLVI

-247 AYLLYQDRRRYS
+247 AYLLYQDRRRYA

-303 LYDSPSTA
+303 LYDAPAVA

-318 MLRVLRKAARGALE
+318 MLGVLRKAARGALE
-332 LGPAGML
+332 QHDSP
-339 GGADGSGTGAG
+339 T
-350 GGSASGS
+350 
-357 GASGADASG
+357 
-366 AGAGGA
+366 
-372 DASGTGTGGA
+372 
-382 NGTRSGRSAGNGT
+382 
-395 GSEMS
+395 
-400 GAEASGTGVGG
+400 V
-411 ANGTRSGR
+411 
-419 SAGNGTGS
+419 
-427 EMSGADASG
+427 
-436 SEAGEAEA
+436 
-444 SGSGTSGADASGT
+444 TS
-457 GTSGAYGTRSG
+457 
-468 RSGANGA
+468 
-475 GAGNGSGVGTAAANG
+475 
-490 RGSGTAPASSGSAS
+490 
-504 ATAPTQLS
+504 
-512 FGDDGDG
+512 
-519 ESPAAPAP
+519 
-527 VGPPTRLRVVA
+527 RLRVVA
-538 FGRRLELEAAELERI
+538 FGRRIELEAPELARI
-553 RRNALGGTA
+553 RESALSGTA
-562 PVNLLRPRARK
+562 PVNLMRPRARR
-573 LLLDALWAQSGAAT
+573 LLLDALWARSGAQS
-587 RHTDPELAAELRSSF
+587 RHTDRELAAELRSSF
-602 DEDVTSEDSFIAFL
+602 DEDVTSEDDFIAFL

-624 PRAVL
+624 PASVL
-629 AAMADERRLGRW
+629 AAMSDERLLGRW

-656 SLRRDGH
+656 ALKRDGL
-663 SVHDIA
+663 SVHDVA

-674 QAILGTPARP
+674 GAILGAPARP
-684 RKKRELDPLDQL
+684 RKRREADPMDQL
-696 TGLEELMPVREES
+696 SGLEELMPVREET

-718 QERTE
+718 EERTE

-768 AAEARDEALGT
+768 AAQARDEALGT
-779 RPRRRFELT
+779 RPRRRFTLT

-801 AKVLALAMPGSKAPS
+801 AKVLALAMPGSESPR

-827 TVVQKSLG
+827 VAVRGSLAQS
-835 ETVRAEAAR
+835 VRDEAAR

-857 AMQRREEAARWLA
+857 AMNRRDEAARWLA
-870 GLGERVVALGS
+870 GLGDRVVALGS

-930 QPDGSGVPDLLRD
+930 EPDAQGVPDLLRD

>member
-1 MRDREIS
+1 MAAQAQQDSAVDSEHDPVRPVRGDSAREDSTREDSVRDREID
-8 VEQEHLDRVYR
+8 VEQAHLDRVYR

-25 HEAEFLMNDAAKR
+25 HEAEFLMHDAAQR
-38 GQVGTPGALAERDA
+38 GHVGTPGALAERDA

-71 LFGRIDLLLGKD
+71 LFGRVDLLLGKD

-90 AYTAVEPAEGAVRDD
+90 AYTAVEPAEDALGPDD
-105 GTADIAE
+105 TADIAE
-112 TLHIGRIGVLDS
+112 TLHIGRIGVLD
-124 EYAPLVID
+124 EDYAPLVID

-167 VEDDLMRPELKA
+167 VEDDLMRPEVKA
-179 FLDGGELAVIGDGAL
+179 RLNGEELAVVGDGAL
-194 MAALGQARSHTMRD
+194 MAALGQARTHSMRD
-208 IVASIQAEQDLVI
+208 IVASIQAEQDQVI

-247 AYLLYQDRRRYS
+247 AYLLYQDRRRYA

-291 AIGSLVD
+291 AIGSLAD
-298 GAEAT
+298 DAAGAEAT
-303 LYDSPSTA
+303 LYDSPATA
-311 RAKGSYR
+311 RAKGSSR

-332 LGPAGML
+332 PA
-339 GGADGSGTGAG
+339 D
-350 GGSASGS
+350 
-357 GASGADASG
+357 
-366 AGAGGA
+366 
-372 DASGTGTGGA
+372 
-382 NGTRSGRSAGNGT
+382 
-395 GSEMS
+395 
-400 GAEASGTGVGG
+400 
-411 ANGTRSGR
+411 
-419 SAGNGTGS
+419 
-427 EMSGADASG
+427 
-436 SEAGEAEA
+436 
-444 SGSGTSGADASGT
+444 
-457 GTSGAYGTRSG
+457 
-468 RSGANGA
+468 
-475 GAGNGSGVGTAAANG
+475 
-490 RGSGTAPASSGSAS
+490 
-504 ATAPTQLS
+504 
-512 FGDDGDG
+512 
-519 ESPAAPAP
+519 SPSL
-527 VGPPTRLRVVA
+527 LRVVA
-538 FGRRLELEAAELERI
+538 FGRRLELEAGELAGI
-553 RRNALGGTA
+553 RRTVLGGTA
-562 PVNLLRPRARK
+562 PVNLLRPRARR
-573 LLLDALWAQSGAAT
+573 LLLDALWQKSGAGA
-587 RHTDPELAAELRSSF
+587 RHSDPELAAELRSSF
-602 DEDVTSEDSFIAFL
+602 DEDVSSEDSFLAFL

-624 PRAVL
+624 PGAVL

-641 ARRILNP
+641 ARRVLNP
-648 GEVRRVAR
+648 GEVRKVAR
-656 SLRRDGH
+656 SLRREGH

-669 MLDEL
+669 LLDEL
-674 QAILGTPARP
+674 QAIVGTPARP
-684 RKKRELDPLDQL
+684 RKRREQDPLDQL
-696 TGLEELMPVREES
+696 TGLEELMPQREET
-709 QRERAERLA
+709 QWERAERLA

-768 AAEARDEALGT
+768 AAAARDEALGT

-801 AKVLALAMPGSKAPS
+801 AKVLALAMPGSRSPS

-822 VEPRF
+822 VRPRF
-827 TVVQKSLG
+827 AVVDESLAQS
-835 ETVRAEAAR
+835 VRAEAAR
-844 LLDLVDGTVGVVV
+844 LLGLVDGTVGVVV
-857 AMQRREEAARWLA
+857 AMNRREEARRWLA
-870 GLGERVVALGS
+870 GLGDRVVALGS

-919 QQLTVVSADRD
+919 QQLTVVSCERD
-930 QPDGSGVPDLLRD
+930 EPDASGVPDLLRD

>member
-1 MRDREIS
+1 MAAQEAAVDSVRDREIG
-8 VEQEHLDRVYR
+8 VEQEHLDKVYR

-25 HEAEFLMNDAAKR
+25 HEAEFLMNDAAQR

-90 AYTAVEPAEGAVRDD
+90 AYTAVEPAEGAVRED
-105 GTADIAE
+105 GDGKYAEIAE

-124 EYAPLVID
+124 DYAPLVID

-153 RRRVIRSKGRRVLG
+153 RRRVIRSKGRKVLG
-167 VEDDLMRPELKA
+167 VEDDLMRPELTA
-179 FLDGGELAVIGDGAL
+179 TLDGAELPVIGDGAL

-247 AYLLYQDRRRYS
+247 AYLLYQDRRRYA
-259 GGILIVSPTPLLVAY
+259 GGILIVSPTPLLVSY

-291 AIGSLVD
+291 AVGNLVD

-303 LYDSPSTA
+303 AYDEPAVA
-311 RAKGSYR
+311 RIKGSSR
-318 MLRVLRKAARGALE
+318 MLQVLRKAARGALE
-332 LGPAGML
+332 TADPARGRTRR
-339 GGADGSGTGAG
+339 GNPARPPQDTG
-350 GGSASGS
+350 
-357 GASGADASG
+357 
-366 AGAGGA
+366 
-372 DASGTGTGGA
+372 
-382 NGTRSGRSAGNGT
+382 
-395 GSEMS
+395 
-400 GAEASGTGVGG
+400 
-411 ANGTRSGR
+411 
-419 SAGNGTGS
+419 
-427 EMSGADASG
+427 
-436 SEAGEAEA
+436 
-444 SGSGTSGADASGT
+444 
-457 GTSGAYGTRSG
+457 
-468 RSGANGA
+468 
-475 GAGNGSGVGTAAANG
+475 
-490 RGSGTAPASSGSAS
+490 
-504 ATAPTQLS
+504 QLS
-512 FGDDGDG
+512 FGEEEGEAADGQ
-519 ESPAAPAP
+519 AAAT
-527 VGPPTRLRVVA
+527 PTRLRVVA
-538 FGRRLELEAAELERI
+538 FGRRVELEAEELRRI
-553 RRNALGGTA
+553 RHAVLGGTA

-573 LLLDALWAQSGAAT
+573 LLLDALWSRSGSAG

-602 DEDVTSEDSFIAFL
+602 DDDITSEDSFIAFL

-624 PRAVL
+624 PRGVL
-629 AAMADERRLGRW
+629 AAMGDERRLNRW
-641 ARRILNP
+641 ARRVLTP
-648 GEVRRVAR
+648 GETRRLAR
-656 SLRRDGH
+656 SLSRLDATGH
-663 SVHDIA
+663 GPLSVHDVA
-669 MLDEL
+669 LLDEL
-674 QAILGTPARP
+674 ETLLGTPAKP
-684 RKKRELDPLDQL
+684 RRKREYDPLDAL
-696 TGLEELMPVREES
+696 TGLEELMPHREET

-737 MQWRMVGRRGRHATW
+737 MQWRMVGRRGRTATW

-768 AAEARDEALGT
+768 AAAARDEALGS

-801 AKVLALAMPGSKAPS
+801 ARVLTLAMPGMKSPR

-827 TVVQKSLG
+827 TVAGQDLAES
-835 ETVRAEAAR
+835 VREEAAR
-844 LLDLVDGTVGVVV
+844 LLDQVDGTVGVVV
-857 AMQRREEAARWLA
+857 AMRRREQAARWLA

-919 QQLTVVSADRD
+919 QQLTVVSGERDEPDAD
-930 QPDGSGVPDLLRD
+930 GVPDLLRD

>member
-1 MRDREIS
+1 MAAQDAAVDTVREREIG
-8 VEQEHLDRVYR
+8 VEQVHLDRVYR

-25 HEAEFLMNDAAKR
+25 DEAEFLMKDAAQR
-38 GQVGTPGALAERDA
+38 GHVGTPGALAERDA

-90 AYTAVEPAEGAVRDD
+90 AYTSVEPAESALREDD
-105 GTADIAE
+105 TADIAE
-112 TLHIGRIGVLDS
+112 TLHIGRIGVLDAD
-124 EYAPLVID
+124 YAPLVID

-167 VEDDLMRPELKA
+167 VEDDLMRPSLTA
-179 FLDGGELAVIGDGAL
+179 YLDGERLPVVGDGAL
-194 MAALGQARSHTMRD
+194 MAALGQARSHSMRD

-291 AIGSLVD
+291 AVGSLVD
-298 GAEAT
+298 GAQAT
-303 LYDSPSTA
+303 EYDEPAVA
-311 RAKGSYR
+311 RVKGSSR
-318 MLRVLRKAARGALE
+318 MLHVLRKAARGALE
-332 LGPAGML
+332 PDVPVVGQLPLDTAED
-339 GGADGSGTGAG
+339 ADD
-350 GGSASGS
+350 
-357 GASGADASG
+357 DAP
-366 AGAGGA
+366 
-372 DASGTGTGGA
+372 
-382 NGTRSGRSAGNGT
+382 R
-395 GSEMS
+395 
-400 GAEASGTGVGG
+400 
-411 ANGTRSGR
+411 
-419 SAGNGTGS
+419 
-427 EMSGADASG
+427 
-436 SEAGEAEA
+436 
-444 SGSGTSGADASGT
+444 
-457 GTSGAYGTRSG
+457 
-468 RSGANGA
+468 
-475 GAGNGSGVGTAAANG
+475 
-490 RGSGTAPASSGSAS
+490 
-504 ATAPTQLS
+504 PTVRTDL
-512 FGDDGDG
+512 
-519 ESPAAPAP
+519 
-527 VGPPTRLRVVA
+527 LRVVA
-538 FGRRLELEAAELERI
+538 FGRRIELEADELHRV
-553 RRNALGGTA
+553 RQSALGGTA
-562 PVNLLRPRARK
+562 PVNLLRPRARR
-573 LLLDALWAQSGAAT
+573 LLLDALYAKSGAGR
-587 RHTDPELAAELRSSF
+587 RHEDPELAAELRSSF
-602 DEDVTSEDSFIAFL
+602 DEDVSGEDSFTDFL

-624 PRAVL
+624 PRQVL
-629 AAMADERRLGRW
+629 AAMADEKRLARWSRRT
-641 ARRILNP
+641 LNP
-648 GEVRRVAR
+648 GEVRRLAR
-656 SLRRDGH
+656 SLRRDAF

-669 MLDEL
+669 LLDEL
-674 QAILGTPARP
+674 EAILGTPARP
-684 RKKRELDPLDQL
+684 RAKRRDLDPLDQL
-696 TGLEELMPVREES
+696 TGLDELMPQREET

-718 QERTE
+718 AERTE

-759 QSSWSDPDE
+759 QSSWSTPDE
-768 AAEARDEALGT
+768 AAAARDEALGT

-794 AEIAELA
+794 SEVADLA
-801 AKVLALAMPGSKAPS
+801 AKVLALAMPGSTAPR

-822 VEPRF
+822 VVPSFVTAPDKAGLEA
-827 TVVQKSLG
+827 VV
-835 ETVRAEAAR
+835 VAEARR
-844 LLDLVDGTVGVVV
+844 LLAAVDGTVGVVV
-857 AMQRREEAARWLA
+857 AMQRRAQAARWLA
-870 GLGERVVALGS
+870 PLGDRVVALGS

-919 QQLTVVSADRD
+919 QQLSVVSTQRDVPDAD
-930 QPDGSGVPDLLRD
+930 GVPDLLRD

>member
-1 MRDREIS
+1 MAAQAQQDSAVDSVHDPAREDSVRDREIS
-8 VEQEHLDRVYR
+8 VEQAHLDRVYR

-25 HEAEFLMNDAAKR
+25 HEAEFLMNDAAQR

-52 QVFRAGIHLNR
+52 QVFRAGVHLSR

-90 AYTAVEPAEGAVRDD
+90 AYTAVEPAEGALRPDN
-105 GTADIAE
+105 TADIAE
-112 TLHIGRIGVLDS
+112 TLHIGRIGVLD
-124 EYAPLVID
+124 EDYAPLVID

-167 VEDDLMRPELKA
+167 VEDDLMRPEIKA
-179 FLDGGELAVIGDGAL
+179 SLDGEELAVVGDGAL
-194 MAALGQARSHTMRD
+194 MAALGQARTHSMRD

-247 AYLLYQDRRRYS
+247 AYLLYQDRRRYA

-291 AIGSLVD
+291 AIGSLID

-303 LYDSPSTA
+303 LYDSPATA
-311 RAKGSYR
+311 RAKGSSR
-318 MLRVLRKAARGALE
+318 MLKVLRRAARGALE
-332 LGPAGML
+332 PE
-339 GGADGSGTGAG
+339 GT
-350 GGSASGS
+350 
-357 GASGADASG
+357 
-366 AGAGGA
+366 
-372 DASGTGTGGA
+372 
-382 NGTRSGRSAGNGT
+382 
-395 GSEMS
+395 
-400 GAEASGTGVGG
+400 
-411 ANGTRSGR
+411 
-419 SAGNGTGS
+419 
-427 EMSGADASG
+427 
-436 SEAGEAEA
+436 
-444 SGSGTSGADASGT
+444 
-457 GTSGAYGTRSG
+457 
-468 RSGANGA
+468 
-475 GAGNGSGVGTAAANG
+475 
-490 RGSGTAPASSGSAS
+490 
-504 ATAPTQLS
+504 PTL
-512 FGDDGDG
+512 
-519 ESPAAPAP
+519 
-527 VGPPTRLRVVA
+527 LRVVA
-538 FGRRLELEAAELERI
+538 FGRRLELEAEELAGI
-553 RRNALGGTA
+553 RRTVLGGTA
-562 PVNLLRPRARK
+562 PVNLLRPRARR
-573 LLLDALWAQSGAAT
+573 LLLDALWARSGAAG
-587 RHTDPELAAELRSSF
+587 RHSDPELAAELRSSF
-602 DEDVTSEDSFIAFL
+602 DEDVSSEDSFLAFL

-624 PRAVL
+624 PAAVL
-629 AAMADERRLGRW
+629 TAMADERKLGRW
-641 ARRILNP
+641 SRRVLNP
-648 GEVRRVAR
+648 GEGRKVAR
-656 SLRRDGH
+656 SLRREGY

-669 MLDEL
+669 LLDEL
-674 QAILGTPARP
+674 QAVLGAPARP
-684 RKKRELDPLDQL
+684 RKRRELDPLDQL
-696 TGLEELMPVREES
+696 TGLEELMPQREET

-768 AAEARDEALGT
+768 AAAARDEALGT

-801 AKVLALAMPGSKAPS
+801 AKVLALAMPGSPS
-816 AVRSTG
+816 PTAVRSTG

-827 TVVQKSLG
+827 AVVGASLE

-844 LLDLVDGTVGVVV
+844 LLELVDGTVGVVV
-857 AMQRREEAARWLA
+857 AMNRREEARRWLA
-870 GLGERVVALGS
+870 GLGDRVVALGS

-919 QQLTVVSADRD
+919 QQLTVVSGERD
-930 QPDGSGVPDLLRD
+930 EPDAAGVPDLLRD

>member
-1 MRDREIS
+1 MAAQEAVDTVRDREIG
-8 VEQEHLDRVYR
+8 VEQEHLDQVYR

-25 HEAEFLMNDAAKR
+25 HEAEFLMNDAAQR

-71 LFGRIDLLLGKD
+71 LFGRIDLLYGKD

-90 AYTAVEPAEGAVRDD
+90 AYTSVEPAEDAVRADN
-105 GTADIAE
+105 TADIGE

-124 EYAPLVID
+124 DYAPLVID

-153 RRRVIRSKGRRVLG
+153 RRRVIRSKGRQVLG
-167 VEDDLMRPELKA
+167 VEDDLMRPELRA
-179 FLDGGELAVIGDGAL
+179 TLDGRELPVIGDGAL

-208 IVASIQAEQDLVI
+208 IVSSIQAEQDLVI

-247 AYLLYQDRRRYS
+247 AYLLYQDRRRYA
-259 GGILIVSPTPLLVAY
+259 GGILIVSPTPLLVSY

-291 AIGSLVD
+291 AVGSLVD

-303 LYDSPSTA
+303 AYDDPAVA
-311 RAKGSYR
+311 RIKGSSR
-318 MLRVLRKAARGALE
+318 MLAVLRKAARGALE
-332 LGPAGML
+332 TPAPRAQPELGEEDADRAPAG
-339 GGADGSGTGAG
+339 T
-350 GGSASGS
+350 
-357 GASGADASG
+357 
-366 AGAGGA
+366 
-372 DASGTGTGGA
+372 
-382 NGTRSGRSAGNGT
+382 
-395 GSEMS
+395 
-400 GAEASGTGVGG
+400 
-411 ANGTRSGR
+411 
-419 SAGNGTGS
+419 
-427 EMSGADASG
+427 
-436 SEAGEAEA
+436 
-444 SGSGTSGADASGT
+444 
-457 GTSGAYGTRSG
+457 
-468 RSGANGA
+468 
-475 GAGNGSGVGTAAANG
+475 
-490 RGSGTAPASSGSAS
+490 
-504 ATAPTQLS
+504 
-512 FGDDGDG
+512 
-519 ESPAAPAP
+519 
-527 VGPPTRLRVVA
+527 PTRLRVVA
-538 FGRRLELEAAELERI
+538 FGRRLELEADELRRI
-553 RRNALGGTA
+553 RHNVLGGTA
-562 PVNLLRPRARK
+562 PVNLLRPRARR
-573 LLLDALWAQSGAAT
+573 LLLDALYAKSGAVG
-587 RHTDPELAAELRSSF
+587 RHSDPELAAELRSSF
-602 DEDVTSEDSFIAFL
+602 DEDVSTEDSFLGFL

-624 PRAVL
+624 PRRVL
-629 AAMADERRLGRW
+629 DAMADERRLGRW

-648 GEVRRVAR
+648 GEVRRLAR
-656 SLRRDGH
+656 SLRRPEL
-663 SVHDIA
+663 SVHDVA
-669 MLDEL
+669 LLDEL
-674 QAILGTPARP
+674 NTLLGAPARP
-684 RKKRELDPLDQL
+684 RKKREYDPLDQL
-696 TGLEELMPVREES
+696 TGLEELMPTREET

-718 QERTE
+718 AERTE

-768 AAEARDEALGT
+768 AAGARDEALGS

-801 AKVLALAMPGSKAPS
+801 AKVLALAMPGKESPR

-827 TVVQKSLG
+827 VAVPEGAGDADLA
-835 ETVRAEAAR
+835 ETVRFEARR
-844 LLDLVDGTVGVVV
+844 LLEQVEGTVGVVV
-857 AMQRREEAARWLA
+857 AMRRREEAARWLA
-870 GLGERVVALGS
+870 ELGDRVVALGS

-889 DATVVVSPAEIA
+889 DATVVVSPAEVA

-919 QQLTVVSADRD
+919 QQLTVVAGAGDL
-930 QPDGSGVPDLLRD
+930 PDGEGVPDLLRD

>member
-1 MRDREIS
+1 MAAQAQQETALEDSLRDREIS

-25 HEAEFLMNDAAKR
+25 HEAEFLMNDAAQR

-52 QVFRAGIHLNR
+52 QVFRAGVHLNR

-71 LFGRIDLLLGKD
+71 LFGRIDLLTGKD

-90 AYTAVEPAEGAVRDD
+90 AYTAVEPAEGAVREDD
-105 GTADIAE
+105 TADIAE
-112 TLHIGRIGVLDS
+112 TLHIGRIGVLDQD
-124 EYAPLVID
+124 YAPLVID

-153 RRRVIRSKGRRVLG
+153 RRRVIRSKGRKVLG
-167 VEDDLMRPELKA
+167 VEDDLMRPELTA
-179 FLDGGELAVIGDGAL
+179 FLDGHELPVIGDGAL

-247 AYLLYQDRRRYS
+247 AYLLYQDRRRYA

-291 AIGSLVD
+291 AIGSLVE
-298 GAEAT
+298 GNEAA
-303 LYDSPSTA
+303 LYDAPSVA

-318 MLRVLRKAARGALE
+318 MLKVLRKAARGALE
-332 LGPAGML
+332 L
-339 GGADGSGTGAG
+339 S
-350 GGSASGS
+350 
-357 GASGADASG
+357 DA
-366 AGAGGA
+366 
-372 DASGTGTGGA
+372 
-382 NGTRSGRSAGNGT
+382 
-395 GSEMS
+395 
-400 GAEASGTGVGG
+400 
-411 ANGTRSGR
+411 
-419 SAGNGTGS
+419 
-427 EMSGADASG
+427 
-436 SEAGEAEA
+436 
-444 SGSGTSGADASGT
+444 
-457 GTSGAYGTRSG
+457 
-468 RSGANGA
+468 
-475 GAGNGSGVGTAAANG
+475 
-490 RGSGTAPASSGSAS
+490 
-504 ATAPTQLS
+504 
-512 FGDDGDG
+512 
-519 ESPAAPAP
+519 
-527 VGPPTRLRVVA
+527 PTRLRVVA
-538 FGRRLELEAAELERI
+538 FGRRLELEAQDLEAI
-553 RRNALGGTA
+553 RRAALGGTA

-573 LLLDALWAQSGAAT
+573 LLLDALWEQSGSAN
-587 RHTDPELAAELRSSF
+587 RHSDPELAAELRSSF
-602 DEDVTSEDSFIAFL
+602 DEDITSEDAFIAFL

-624 PRAVL
+624 PAAVL
-629 AAMADERRLGRW
+629 DAMTDERRLGRW

-648 GEVRRVAR
+648 GEVRKVAR
-656 SLRRDGH
+656 SLKRDGR

-669 MLDEL
+669 LLDEL
-674 QAILGTPARP
+674 QAILGAPARP
-684 RKKRELDPLDQL
+684 RRKRELDPLDQL

-768 AAEARDEALGT
+768 AAQARDEALGT
-779 RPRRRFELT
+779 RPRRRFQLT

-794 AEIAELA
+794 AEIADLA
-801 AKVLALAMPGSKAPS
+801 SKVLALAMPGSESPK

-827 TVVQKSLG
+827 TVVEDTLA
-835 ETVRAEAAR
+835 ETVRDEAAR
-844 LLDLVDGTVGVVV
+844 LLERVDGTVGVVV
-857 AMQRREEAARWLA
+857 AMQRRAEARRWLA
-870 GLGERVVALGS
+870 GLGDRVVALGS

-919 QQLTVVSADRD
+919 QQLTVVSAERD
-930 QPDGSGVPDLLRD
+930 EPDAAGVPDLLRD

>member
-1 MRDREIS
+1 MAAQEAVDTVRDREIG
-8 VEQEHLDRVYR
+8 VEQEHLDQVYR

-25 HEAEFLMNDAAKR
+25 HEAEFLMNDAAQR

-71 LFGRIDLLLGKD
+71 LFGRIDLLYGKD

-90 AYTAVEPAEGAVRDD
+90 AYTSVEPAEDAVRPDN
-105 GTADIAE
+105 TADIGE

-124 EYAPLVID
+124 DYAPLVID

-153 RRRVIRSKGRRVLG
+153 RRRVIRSKGRQVLG
-167 VEDDLMRPELKA
+167 VEDDLMRPELRA
-179 FLDGGELAVIGDGAL
+179 ALDGNELPVIGDGAL

-208 IVASIQAEQDLVI
+208 IVSSIQAEQDLVI

-247 AYLLYQDRRRYS
+247 AYLLYQDRRRYA
-259 GGILIVSPTPLLVAY
+259 GGILIVSPTPLLVSY

-291 AIGSLVD
+291 AVGSLVD

-303 LYDSPSTA
+303 AYDEPAVA
-311 RAKGSYR
+311 RIKGSSR
-318 MLRVLRKAARGALE
+318 MVHVLRKAARGALE
-332 LGPAGML
+332 TPAPRNQPELGEDEAQAPAG
-339 GGADGSGTGAG
+339 T
-350 GGSASGS
+350 
-357 GASGADASG
+357 
-366 AGAGGA
+366 
-372 DASGTGTGGA
+372 
-382 NGTRSGRSAGNGT
+382 
-395 GSEMS
+395 
-400 GAEASGTGVGG
+400 
-411 ANGTRSGR
+411 
-419 SAGNGTGS
+419 
-427 EMSGADASG
+427 
-436 SEAGEAEA
+436 
-444 SGSGTSGADASGT
+444 
-457 GTSGAYGTRSG
+457 
-468 RSGANGA
+468 
-475 GAGNGSGVGTAAANG
+475 
-490 RGSGTAPASSGSAS
+490 
-504 ATAPTQLS
+504 
-512 FGDDGDG
+512 
-519 ESPAAPAP
+519 
-527 VGPPTRLRVVA
+527 PTRLRVVA
-538 FGRRLELEAAELERI
+538 FGRRIELEAEDLRRI
-553 RRNALGGTA
+553 RHNVLGGTA
-562 PVNLLRPRARK
+562 PVNLLRPRARR
-573 LLLDALWAQSGAAT
+573 LLLDALYARSGASG
-587 RHTDPELAAELRSSF
+587 RHSDPELAAELRSSF
-602 DEDVTSEDSFIAFL
+602 DEDVSTEDSFLAFL

-624 PRAVL
+624 PRQVL
-629 AAMADERRLGRW
+629 DAMADERRLGRW

-648 GEVRRVAR
+648 GEVRRLAR
-656 SLRRDGH
+656 SLRRREL
-663 SVHDIA
+663 SVHDVA
-669 MLDEL
+669 LLDEL
-674 QAILGTPARP
+674 YTLVGAPARP
-684 RKKRELDPLDQL
+684 RKKREYDPLDQL
-696 TGLEELMPVREES
+696 TGLEELMPVREET

-718 QERTE
+718 AERTE

-801 AKVLALAMPGSKAPS
+801 AKVLALAMPGKESPR

-827 TVVQKSLG
+827 VAVPEKADLA
-835 ETVRAEAAR
+835 ETVRSEAR
-844 LLDLVDGTVGVVV
+844 LLLERVEGTVGVVV
-857 AMQRREEAARWLA
+857 AMNRRREAAGWLA
-870 GLGERVVALGS
+870 ELGDRVVALGS

-913 ALTRAT
+913 ALTRST
-919 QQLTVVSADRD
+919 QALTVLSGDRD
-930 QPDGSGVPDLLRD
+930 VPDAAGVPDLLRD

>member
-1 MRDREIS
+1 MAAQAQQDSAVDSEHDPARGDAARADSVRDREID
-8 VEQEHLDRVYR
+8 VEQAHLDRVYR

-25 HEAEFLMNDAAKR
+25 HEAEFLMHDAAQR
-38 GQVGTPGALAERDA
+38 GHVGTPGALAERDA

-90 AYTAVEPAEGAVRDD
+90 AYTAVEPAEGALEPD

-112 TLHIGRIGVLDS
+112 TLHIGRIGVLD
-124 EYAPLVID
+124 EDYAPLVID

-167 VEDDLMRPELKA
+167 VEDDLMRPEVTA
-179 FLDGGELAVIGDGAL
+179 RLDGEELAVVGDGAL
-194 MAALGQARSHTMRD
+194 MAALGQARTHSMRD
-208 IVASIQAEQDLVI
+208 IVASIQAEQDRVI

-247 AYLLYQDRRRYS
+247 AYLLYQDRRRYA

-303 LYDSPSTA
+303 LYDSPATA
-311 RAKGSYR
+311 RVKGSSR

-332 LGPAGML
+332 PA
-339 GGADGSGTGAG
+339 DS
-350 GGSASGS
+350 
-357 GASGADASG
+357 
-366 AGAGGA
+366 
-372 DASGTGTGGA
+372 
-382 NGTRSGRSAGNGT
+382 
-395 GSEMS
+395 
-400 GAEASGTGVGG
+400 
-411 ANGTRSGR
+411 
-419 SAGNGTGS
+419 
-427 EMSGADASG
+427 
-436 SEAGEAEA
+436 
-444 SGSGTSGADASGT
+444 
-457 GTSGAYGTRSG
+457 
-468 RSGANGA
+468 
-475 GAGNGSGVGTAAANG
+475 
-490 RGSGTAPASSGSAS
+490 
-504 ATAPTQLS
+504 PTL
-512 FGDDGDG
+512 
-519 ESPAAPAP
+519 
-527 VGPPTRLRVVA
+527 LRVVA
-538 FGRRLELEAAELERI
+538 FGRRLELEAEELAGI
-553 RRNALGGTA
+553 RRTVLGGTA
-562 PVNLLRPRARK
+562 PVNLLRPRARR
-573 LLLDALWAQSGAAT
+573 LLLDALWEQSGAGA

-602 DEDVTSEDSFIAFL
+602 DEDVSSEDSFTAFL

-624 PRAVL
+624 PGAVL

-641 ARRILNP
+641 ARRVLNP
-648 GEVRRVAR
+648 GEVRKVAR
-656 SLRRDGH
+656 SLRREGR

-669 MLDEL
+669 LLDEL
-674 QAILGTPARP
+674 QAIVGTPARP
-684 RKKRELDPLDQL
+684 RKRREQDPLDQL
-696 TGLEELMPVREES
+696 TGLEELMPQREET
-709 QRERAERLA
+709 QWERAERLA

-768 AAEARDEALGT
+768 AAAARDEALGS

-801 AKVLALAMPGSKAPS
+801 AKVLALAMPGSPSPS

-822 VEPRF
+822 VQPRF
-827 TVVQKSLG
+827 AVVEDSLAR
-835 ETVRAEAAR
+835 TARAEAAR

-857 AMQRREEAARWLA
+857 AMNRREEARRWLA
-870 GLGERVVALGS
+870 GLGDRVVALGS

-919 QQLTVVSADRD
+919 QQLTVVSCERD
-930 QPDGSGVPDLLRD
+930 EPDASGVPDLLRD

>member
-1 MRDREIS
+1 MAAQAQQDSAVDSVHDSVREKSAREDSVRDREIS
-8 VEQEHLDRVYR
+8 VEQAHLDRVYR

-25 HEAEFLMNDAAKR
+25 HEAEFLMHDAAQR
-38 GQVGTPGALAERDA
+38 GHVGTPGALAERDA
-52 QVFRAGIHLNR
+52 QVFRAGIHLSR

-71 LFGRIDLLLGKD
+71 LFGRIDLLLGRD

-90 AYTAVEPAEGAVRDD
+90 AYTAVEPAEGALRPDH
-105 GTADIAE
+105 TADIAE
-112 TLHIGRIGVLDS
+112 TLHIGRIGVLD
-124 EYAPLVID
+124 EDYAPLVID

-167 VEDDLMRPELKA
+167 VEDDLMRPEVRA
-179 FLDGGELAVIGDGAL
+179 RLDGEELAVVGDGAL
-194 MAALGQARSHTMRD
+194 MAALGQARTHSMRD

-247 AYLLYQDRRRYS
+247 AYLLYQDRRRYA

-298 GAEAT
+298 GVEAT
-303 LYDSPSTA
+303 LYDSPATA
-311 RAKGSYR
+311 RAKGSSR
-318 MLRVLRKAARGALE
+318 MLRVLRRAARGALE
-332 LGPAGML
+332 PE
-339 GGADGSGTGAG
+339 GS
-350 GGSASGS
+350 
-357 GASGADASG
+357 
-366 AGAGGA
+366 
-372 DASGTGTGGA
+372 
-382 NGTRSGRSAGNGT
+382 
-395 GSEMS
+395 
-400 GAEASGTGVGG
+400 
-411 ANGTRSGR
+411 
-419 SAGNGTGS
+419 
-427 EMSGADASG
+427 
-436 SEAGEAEA
+436 
-444 SGSGTSGADASGT
+444 
-457 GTSGAYGTRSG
+457 
-468 RSGANGA
+468 
-475 GAGNGSGVGTAAANG
+475 
-490 RGSGTAPASSGSAS
+490 
-504 ATAPTQLS
+504 PTL
-512 FGDDGDG
+512 
-519 ESPAAPAP
+519 
-527 VGPPTRLRVVA
+527 LRVVA
-538 FGRRLELEAAELERI
+538 FGRRLELEGEELAGI
-553 RRNALGGTA
+553 RRTVLGGTA
-562 PVNLLRPRARK
+562 PVNLLRPRARR
-573 LLLDALWAQSGAAT
+573 LILDALWEKSGAGT
-587 RHTDPELAAELRSSF
+587 RHSDPELAAELRSSF
-602 DEDVTSEDSFIAFL
+602 DEDVSSEDSFLAFL

-624 PRAVL
+624 PGAVL

-641 ARRILNP
+641 ARRILTP
-648 GEVRRVAR
+648 GEVRKVAR
-656 SLRRDGH
+656 SLRREGRT
-663 SVHDIA
+663 VHDIA
-669 MLDEL
+669 LLDEL
-674 QAILGTPARP
+674 QAVLGTPARP
-684 RKKRELDPLDQL
+684 RKRRELDPLDQL
-696 TGLEELMPVREES
+696 TGLDELMPQREET
-709 QRERAERLA
+709 QWERAERLA

-768 AAEARDEALGT
+768 AAAARDEALGT

-801 AKVLALAMPGSKAPS
+801 ARVLALAMPGSPS
-816 AVRSTG
+816 PTAVRSTG

-827 TVVQKSLG
+827 AVVE
-835 ETVRAEAAR
+835 ETLARSVRAEAAR

-857 AMQRREEAARWLA
+857 AMNRREEARRWLA
-870 GLGERVVALGS
+870 GLGDRVVALGS

-919 QQLTVVSADRD
+919 QQLTVVSCERD
-930 QPDGSGVPDLLRD
+930 EPDAAGVPDLLRD

>member
-1 MRDREIS
+1 MAAQVQQSAVGSVHDAHDSVRDREIS
-8 VEQEHLDRVYR
+8 VEQEHLDRVYQ

-25 HEAEFLMNDAAKR
+25 HEAEFLMHDAAKR

-105 GTADIAE
+105 NTADIAE
-112 TLHIGRIGVLDS
+112 TLHIGRIGVLD
-124 EYAPLVID
+124 EDYAPLVID

-138 APFYRST
+138 APFYRAT

-167 VEDDLMRPELKA
+167 VEDDLMRPELTA
-179 FLDGGELAVIGDGAL
+179 RLDGRELPVIGDGAL

-208 IVASIQAEQDLVI
+208 IVSSIQAEQDLVI

-226 SVTYVEGGP
+226 SITYVEGGP

-247 AYLLYQDRRRYS
+247 AYLLYQDRRRYA

-303 LYDSPSTA
+303 LYDSPSVA

-318 MLRVLRKAARGALE
+318 MLKVLRKAARGALE
-332 LGPAGML
+332 LGPAG
-339 GGADGSGTGAG
+339 TGATG
-350 GGSASGS
+350 QLALDDD
-357 GASGADASG
+357 ADDTDDSER
-366 AGAGGA
+366 
-372 DASGTGTGGA
+372 
-382 NGTRSGRSAGNGT
+382 RSF
-395 GSEMS
+395 
-400 GAEASGTGVGG
+400 
-411 ANGTRSGR
+411 
-419 SAGNGTGS
+419 
-427 EMSGADASG
+427 D
-436 SEAGEAEA
+436 
-444 SGSGTSGADASGT
+444 
-457 GTSGAYGTRSG
+457 
-468 RSGANGA
+468 
-475 GAGNGSGVGTAAANG
+475 
-490 RGSGTAPASSGSAS
+490 
-504 ATAPTQLS
+504 
-512 FGDDGDG
+512 
-519 ESPAAPAP
+519 
-527 VGPPTRLRVVA
+527 GPPTRLRVVA
-538 FGRRLELEAAELERI
+538 FGRRIELEAAELDRV
-553 RRNALGGTA
+553 RRTALGGTA

-573 LLLDALWAQSGAAT
+573 LLLDALWAKSGAAT

-602 DEDVTSEDSFIAFL
+602 DEDVTSEDSFLAFL

-624 PRAVL
+624 PKAVL

-656 SLRRDGH
+656 SLKRDGH

-674 QAILGTPARP
+674 QAILGAPARP
-684 RKKRELDPLDQL
+684 RKKREFDPLDQL

-779 RPRRRFELT
+779 RPRRRFQLT

-801 AKVLALAMPGSKAPS
+801 AKVLALAMPGSEAPS

-827 TVVQKSLG
+827 TVVEQSLAD
-835 ETVRAEAAR
+835 TVRSEAQR
-844 LLDLVDGTVGVVV
+844 LLDRVDGTVGVVV
-857 AMQRREEAARWLA
+857 AMNRREEARRWLA
-870 GLGERVVALGS
+870 GLGDRVVALGS

-919 QQLTVVSADRD
+919 QQLTVVSGERD
-930 QPDGSGVPDLLRD
+930 EPDAAGVPDLLRD

>member
-1 MRDREIS
+1 VAAQAQQETALDSLRDREIG

-25 HEAEFLMNDAAKR
+25 HEAEFLMNDAAQR

-52 QVFRAGIHLNR
+52 QVFRAGIHLSR

-71 LFGRIDLLLGKD
+71 LFGRIDLLRGKD

-90 AYTAVEPAEGAVRDD
+90 AYTAVEPAEGAIREDN
-105 GTADIAE
+105 TADIAE
-112 TLHIGRIGVLDS
+112 TLHIGRIGVLDQD
-124 EYAPLVID
+124 YAPLVID

-167 VEDDLMRPELKA
+167 VEDDLMRPELTA
-179 FLDGGELAVIGDGAL
+179 FLDGRELPVIGDGAL

-247 AYLLYQDRRRYS
+247 AYLLYQDRRRYA

-303 LYDSPSTA
+303 LYDSPSVA
-311 RAKGSYR
+311 RAKGSSR
-318 MLRVLRKAARGALE
+318 MLKVLRKAARGALE
-332 LGPAGML
+332 LN
-339 GGADGSGTGAG
+339 D
-350 GGSASGS
+350 
-357 GASGADASG
+357 
-366 AGAGGA
+366 
-372 DASGTGTGGA
+372 
-382 NGTRSGRSAGNGT
+382 
-395 GSEMS
+395 
-400 GAEASGTGVGG
+400 
-411 ANGTRSGR
+411 
-419 SAGNGTGS
+419 
-427 EMSGADASG
+427 
-436 SEAGEAEA
+436 
-444 SGSGTSGADASGT
+444 
-457 GTSGAYGTRSG
+457 
-468 RSGANGA
+468 
-475 GAGNGSGVGTAAANG
+475 
-490 RGSGTAPASSGSAS
+490 
-504 ATAPTQLS
+504 
-512 FGDDGDG
+512 
-519 ESPAAPAP
+519 SPA
-527 VGPPTRLRVVA
+527 RLRVVA
-538 FGRRLELEAAELERI
+538 FGRRLELEAEQLADI
-553 RRNALGGTA
+553 RRAALGGTA

-573 LLLDALWAQSGAAT
+573 LLLDALWEQSGAAG

-602 DEDVTSEDSFIAFL
+602 DEDITSEDSFLTFL

-624 PRAVL
+624 PAAVL
-629 AAMADERRLGRW
+629 DAMADERRLGRW

-648 GEVRRVAR
+648 GEIRKVAR

-674 QAILGTPARP
+674 QAILGAPARP
-684 RKKRELDPLDQL
+684 RKRRELDPLDQL

-801 AKVLALAMPGSKAPS
+801 SKVLALAMPGSASPK

-827 TVVQKSLG
+827 TVVDDTLA

-844 LLDLVDGTVGVVV
+844 LLERVDGTVGVVV
-857 AMQRREEAARWLA
+857 AMQRREEARRWLA
-870 GLGERVVALGS
+870 GLGDRVVALGS

-919 QQLTVVSADRD
+919 QQLTVVSAERD
-930 QPDGSGVPDLLRD
+930 EPDATGVPDLLRD

>member
-1 MRDREIS
+1 MAAQAQQETAVVPVHDSVRDREIR

-25 HEAEFLMNDAAKR
+25 SEAEFLMRDAAQR
-38 GQVGTPGALAERDA
+38 GHVGTPGALAERDA
-52 QVFRAGIHLNR
+52 QVFRAGVHLNR
-63 LNNEFEDF
+63 LHHEYEDF

-90 AYTAVEPAEGAVRDD
+90 AYTAVEPAEGAVRPDN
-105 GTADIAE
+105 TADIAE
-112 TLHIGRIGVLDS
+112 TLHIGRIGVLD
-124 EYAPLVID
+124 EDYAPLVID

-153 RRRVIRSKGRRVLG
+153 RRRVIRSKGRRVQS
-167 VEDDLMRPELKA
+167 VEDDLMRPELTA
-179 FLDGGELAVIGDGAL
+179 ALDGRELAVIGDGAL
-194 MAALGQARSHTMRD
+194 MAALGQARTHTMRD

-247 AYLLYQDRRRYS
+247 AYLLYQDRRRYA

-303 LYDSPSTA
+303 VYDSPAVA
-311 RAKGSYR
+311 RIKGSYR
-318 MLRVLRKAARGALE
+318 MLKVLRKAARGALE
-332 LGPAGML
+332 LN
-339 GGADGSGTGAG
+339 D
-350 GGSASGS
+350 
-357 GASGADASG
+357 
-366 AGAGGA
+366 
-372 DASGTGTGGA
+372 
-382 NGTRSGRSAGNGT
+382 
-395 GSEMS
+395 
-400 GAEASGTGVGG
+400 
-411 ANGTRSGR
+411 
-419 SAGNGTGS
+419 
-427 EMSGADASG
+427 
-436 SEAGEAEA
+436 
-444 SGSGTSGADASGT
+444 
-457 GTSGAYGTRSG
+457 
-468 RSGANGA
+468 
-475 GAGNGSGVGTAAANG
+475 
-490 RGSGTAPASSGSAS
+490 
-504 ATAPTQLS
+504 
-512 FGDDGDG
+512 
-519 ESPAAPAP
+519 SPR
-527 VGPPTRLRVVA
+527 RLRVVA
-538 FGRRLELEAAELERI
+538 FGRRLELEAEELAGI
-553 RRNALGGTA
+553 RRTALGGTA

-573 LLLDALWAQSGAAT
+573 LLLDALWERSGAGS

-602 DEDVTSEDSFIAFL
+602 DEDITSEDDFTAFL
-616 DAWWPELT
+616 GAWWPELT
-624 PRAVL
+624 PAAVL
-629 AAMADERRLGRW
+629 DAMADERRLGRW

-648 GEVRRVAR
+648 GEVRKLAR
-656 SLRRDGH
+656 ALQRDGR

-674 QAILGTPARP
+674 QAILGAPARP
-684 RKKRELDPLDQL
+684 RKKREIDPLDQL
-696 TGLEELMPVREES
+696 TGLEELMPVREET

-718 QERTE
+718 QERVE

-752 TVVGDPA
+752 TIVGDPA

-768 AAEARDEALGT
+768 AAQARDEALGT

-794 AEIAELA
+794 AEIAGLA
-801 AKVLALAMPGSKAPS
+801 AKVLALAMPGSESPR

-827 TVVQKSLG
+827 AVAGETLG
-835 ETVRAEAAR
+835 ATVRAEAAR
-844 LLDLVDGTVGVVV
+844 LLERVDGMVGVVV
-857 AMQRREEAARWLA
+857 AMRRREEARRWLD
-870 GLGERVVALGS
+870 GLGDRVVALGS

-919 QQLTVVSADRD
+919 QQLTVVSAERD
-930 QPDGSGVPDLLRD
+930 EPDAEGVPDLLRD

>member
-1 MRDREIS
+1 MPSTSEGGPVAVQAHRQGAVGSVHDSVRDREIS

-25 HEAEFLMNDAAKR
+25 HEAEFLMQDAARR

-52 QVFRAGIHLNR
+52 QVFRAGVHLNR

-71 LFGRIDLLLGKD
+71 LFGRIDLLTGKD

-90 AYTAVEPAEGAVRDD
+90 AYTAVEPAEGAVRPDS
-105 GTADIAE
+105 TADIAE
-112 TLHIGRIGVLDS
+112 TLHIGRIGVLDQD
-124 EYAPLVID
+124 YTPLVID

-153 RRRVIRSKGRRVLG
+153 RRRVIRSKGRQVLG
-167 VEDDLMRPELKA
+167 VEDDLMRPELTA
-179 FLDGGELAVIGDGAL
+179 YLDGDELPVIGDGAL

-247 AYLLYQDRRRYS
+247 AYLLYQDRRRYA

-291 AIGSLVD
+291 AIGSLVE
-298 GAEAT
+298 GSEAT
-303 LYDSPSTA
+303 LYDSPSVA
-311 RAKGSYR
+311 RAKGSSR

-332 LGPAGML
+332 LNDPPA
-339 GGADGSGTGAG
+339 
-350 GGSASGS
+350 
-357 GASGADASG
+357 
-366 AGAGGA
+366 
-372 DASGTGTGGA
+372 
-382 NGTRSGRSAGNGT
+382 
-395 GSEMS
+395 
-400 GAEASGTGVGG
+400 
-411 ANGTRSGR
+411 
-419 SAGNGTGS
+419 
-427 EMSGADASG
+427 
-436 SEAGEAEA
+436 
-444 SGSGTSGADASGT
+444 
-457 GTSGAYGTRSG
+457 
-468 RSGANGA
+468 
-475 GAGNGSGVGTAAANG
+475 
-490 RGSGTAPASSGSAS
+490 
-504 ATAPTQLS
+504 
-512 FGDDGDG
+512 
-519 ESPAAPAP
+519 
-527 VGPPTRLRVVA
+527 RLRVVA
-538 FGRRLELEAAELERI
+538 FGRRLELEARELDGI
-553 RRNALGGTA
+553 RRSALGGTA

-573 LLLDALWAQSGAAT
+573 LLLDALWEQSGAAG
-587 RHTDPELAAELRSSF
+587 RHSDPELAAELRSSF
-602 DEDVTSEDSFIAFL
+602 DEDITSEDAFIAFL

-624 PRAVL
+624 PAAVL
-629 AAMADERRLGRW
+629 DAMADERRLGRW

-648 GEVRRVAR
+648 GEVRKVAR
-656 SLRRDGH
+656 SFKREGR

-669 MLDEL
+669 LLDEL
-674 QAILGTPARP
+674 QAVLGAPARP
-684 RKKRELDPLDQL
+684 RRKRELDPLDQL

-718 QERTE
+718 QERVE

-801 AKVLALAMPGSKAPS
+801 AKVLALAMPGSVSPK

-827 TVVQKSLG
+827 TVVEDTLG
-835 ETVRAEAAR
+835 ATVRDEAAR
-844 LLDLVDGTVGVVV
+844 LLERVDGTVGVVV
-857 AMQRREEAARWLA
+857 AMQRREEARRWLA
-870 GLGERVVALGS
+870 GLGDRVVALGS

-930 QPDGSGVPDLLRD
+930 EPDAAGVPDLLRD

>member
-1 MRDREIS
+1 MAAQAQQSAVGPHGSEQDSSQDSVRDREIS
-8 VEQEHLDRVYR
+8 VEQEHLDRVYQ

-25 HEAEFLMNDAAKR
+25 HEAEFLMTDAAKR

-52 QVFRAGIHLNR
+52 QVFRAGVHLNR

-90 AYTAVEPAEGAVRDD
+90 AYTAVEPAEGAVRADN
-105 GTADIAE
+105 TADIAE
-112 TLHIGRIGVLDS
+112 TLHIGRIGVLDQDYS
-124 EYAPLVID
+124 PLVID

-167 VEDDLMRPELKA
+167 VEDDLMRPELTA
-179 FLDGGELAVIGDGAL
+179 FLDGGTLPVIGDGAL
-194 MAALGQARSHTMRD
+194 MAALGQARTHSMRD

-247 AYLLYQDRRRYS
+247 AYLLYQDRRRYA

-303 LYDSPSTA
+303 LYDTPATA
-311 RAKGSYR
+311 RAKGSSR

-332 LGPAGML
+332 LN
-339 GGADGSGTGAG
+339 DS
-350 GGSASGS
+350 
-357 GASGADASG
+357 
-366 AGAGGA
+366 
-372 DASGTGTGGA
+372 
-382 NGTRSGRSAGNGT
+382 
-395 GSEMS
+395 
-400 GAEASGTGVGG
+400 
-411 ANGTRSGR
+411 
-419 SAGNGTGS
+419 
-427 EMSGADASG
+427 
-436 SEAGEAEA
+436 
-444 SGSGTSGADASGT
+444 
-457 GTSGAYGTRSG
+457 
-468 RSGANGA
+468 
-475 GAGNGSGVGTAAANG
+475 
-490 RGSGTAPASSGSAS
+490 
-504 ATAPTQLS
+504 
-512 FGDDGDG
+512 
-519 ESPAAPAP
+519 
-527 VGPPTRLRVVA
+527 PTRLRVVA
-538 FGRRLELEAAELERI
+538 FGRRLELEAEELDRV
-553 RRNALGGTA
+553 RHNALSGTA

-573 LLLDALWAQSGAAT
+573 LLLDALWTRSGAAG
-587 RHTDPELAAELRSSF
+587 RHSDPELAAELRSSF
-602 DEDVTSEDSFIAFL
+602 DEDIVTEDSFIEFL

-624 PRAVL
+624 PRSVL
-629 AAMADERRLGRW
+629 TAMADERRLGRW

-648 GEVRRVAR
+648 GEIRRVAR

-663 SVHDIA
+663 TVHDIA

-674 QAILGTPARP
+674 QAILGAPVRP

-696 TGLEELMPVREES
+696 TGLEELMPTREES

-718 QERTE
+718 QERVE

-768 AAEARDEALGT
+768 AAEARDEALGS

-801 AKVLALAMPGSKAPS
+801 ARVLALAMPGSKSPS

-827 TVVQKSLG
+827 KVVRDSL
-835 ETVRAEAAR
+835 EKTVRAAAER
-844 LLDLVDGTVGVVV
+844 LLDQVDGTVGVVV
-857 AMQRREEAARWLA
+857 AMDRRAEAARWLA
-870 GLGERVVALGS
+870 GLGDRVVALGS

-919 QQLTVVSADRD
+919 QQLTVVSAERD
-930 QPDGSGVPDLLRD
+930 EPDAAGVPDLLRE

>member
-1 MRDREIS
+1 MAAQAQQETAVGPVHDSVRDREIR

-25 HEAEFLMNDAAKR
+25 HEAEFLMRDAARR

-52 QVFRAGIHLNR
+52 QVFRAGVHLNR

-90 AYTAVEPAEGAVRDD
+90 AYTAVEPAEGAVRPDN
-105 GTADIAE
+105 TADIAE
-112 TLHIGRIGVLDS
+112 TLHIGRIGVLD
-124 EYAPLVID
+124 EDYAPLVID

-167 VEDDLMRPELKA
+167 VEDDLMRPELTA
-179 FLDGGELAVIGDGAL
+179 SLGGHELPVIGDGAL
-194 MAALGQARSHTMRD
+194 MAALGRARTHTMRD

-226 SVTYVEGGP
+226 SVTQVEGGP

-247 AYLLYQDRRRYS
+247 AYLLYQDRRRYA

-291 AIGSLVD
+291 AIGSLVE

-303 LYDSPSTA
+303 LYDSPSVA
-311 RAKGSYR
+311 RVKGSSR
-318 MLRVLRKAARGALE
+318 MLKVLRKAARGALE
-332 LGPAGML
+332 
-339 GGADGSGTGAG
+339 
-350 GGSASGS
+350 
-357 GASGADASG
+357 
-366 AGAGGA
+366 
-372 DASGTGTGGA
+372 
-382 NGTRSGRSAGNGT
+382 GN
-395 GSEMS
+395 
-400 GAEASGTGVGG
+400 
-411 ANGTRSGR
+411 
-419 SAGNGTGS
+419 
-427 EMSGADASG
+427 D
-436 SEAGEAEA
+436 
-444 SGSGTSGADASGT
+444 
-457 GTSGAYGTRSG
+457 
-468 RSGANGA
+468 
-475 GAGNGSGVGTAAANG
+475 
-490 RGSGTAPASSGSAS
+490 
-504 ATAPTQLS
+504 
-512 FGDDGDG
+512 
-519 ESPAAPAP
+519 SPE
-527 VGPPTRLRVVA
+527 RLRVVA
-538 FGRRLELEAAELERI
+538 FGRRLELEAGELADV
-553 RRNALGGTA
+553 RRAALGGTA

-573 LLLDALWAQSGAAT
+573 LLLDALWERSGAAG

-602 DEDVTSEDSFIAFL
+602 DEDVTSEDDFIAFL

-624 PRAVL
+624 PAAVL
-629 AAMADERRLGRW
+629 DAMADEKRLGRW
-641 ARRILNP
+641 ARRVLNP

-656 SLRRDGH
+656 SLQRAGY

-669 MLDEL
+669 LLDEL
-674 QAILGTPARP
+674 QAVLGAPARP
-684 RKKRELDPLDQL
+684 RRKREIDPLDQL

-718 QERTE
+718 QERVE

-768 AAEARDEALGT
+768 AARARDEALGT
-779 RPRRRFELT
+779 RPRRRFRLT

-794 AEIAELA
+794 AEIADLA
-801 AKVLALAMPGSKAPS
+801 SKVLALAMPGSAPPR

-827 TVVQKSLG
+827 AVVRDALG
-835 ETVRAEAAR
+835 ATVRQEAAR
-844 LLDLVDGTVGVVV
+844 LLERVDGTVGVVV
-857 AMQRREEAARWLA
+857 AMQRREEARRWLD
-870 GLGERVVALGS
+870 GLGDRVVALGS

-919 QQLTVVSADRD
+919 QQLTVVAQERD
-930 QPDGSGVPDLLRD
+930 EPDAAGVPDLLRD

>member
-1 MRDREIS
+1 MAAQAQQETALDPDHDSSRDQEIS

-25 HEAEFLMNDAAKR
+25 HEAEFLMHDAAKR
-38 GQVGTPGALAERDA
+38 GHVGTPGALAERDA
-52 QVFRAGIHLNR
+52 QVFRAGVHLNR

-71 LFGRIDLLLGKD
+71 LFGRIDLLPGKD

-90 AYTAVEPAEGAVRDD
+90 AYTAIEPADGAVRDD
-105 GTADIAE
+105 NTADIAE

-179 FLDGGELAVIGDGAL
+179 FLDGRQLPVIGDGAL

-208 IVASIQAEQDLVI
+208 IVASIQAEQDMVI

-247 AYLLYQDRRRYS
+247 AYLLYQDRRRYA

-291 AIGSLVD
+291 AIGSLAVD
-298 GAEAT
+298 AVGAEAT
-303 LYDSPSTA
+303 LYDSPAIA

-318 MLRVLRKAARGALE
+318 MLKVLRKAARGALE
-332 LGPAGML
+332 LG
-339 GGADGSGTGAG
+339 
-350 GGSASGS
+350 SA
-357 GASGADASG
+357 
-366 AGAGGA
+366 
-372 DASGTGTGGA
+372 
-382 NGTRSGRSAGNGT
+382 
-395 GSEMS
+395 
-400 GAEASGTGVGG
+400 
-411 ANGTRSGR
+411 
-419 SAGNGTGS
+419 
-427 EMSGADASG
+427 
-436 SEAGEAEA
+436 
-444 SGSGTSGADASGT
+444 
-457 GTSGAYGTRSG
+457 
-468 RSGANGA
+468 
-475 GAGNGSGVGTAAANG
+475 
-490 RGSGTAPASSGSAS
+490 APASG
-504 ATAPTQLS
+504 QLAL
-512 FGDDGDG
+512 GDDTDVAT
-519 ESPAAPAP
+519 PAAQ
-527 VGPPTRLRVVA
+527 PTRLRVVA
-538 FGRRLELEAAELERI
+538 FGRRLELQAPELDRV
-553 RRNALGGTA
+553 RRAVLGGTA

-573 LLLDALWAQSGAAT
+573 LLLDALWAQSGAAG

-602 DEDVTSEDSFIAFL
+602 DEDICDEDSFITFL

-624 PRAVL
+624 PGAVL
-629 AAMADERRLGRW
+629 AAMSDERRLGRW

-674 QAILGTPARP
+674 QSILGSPVRP
-684 RKKRELDPLDQL
+684 KKKRELDPLDQL
-696 TGLEELMPVREES
+696 TGLDELMPVREES

-779 RPRRRFELT
+779 RPRRRFQLT

-801 AKVLALAMPGSKAPS
+801 AKVLALAMPGSKSPS

-827 TVVQKSLG
+827 SVVRDSLPQ
-835 ETVRAEAAR
+835 TVRAEAAR
-844 LLDLVDGTVGVVV
+844 LLDRVDGTVGVVV

-919 QQLTVVSADRD
+919 QQLTIVSADRD
-930 QPDGSGVPDLLRD
+930 EPDPNGVPDLLRDE

>member
-1 MRDREIS
+1 MAAQEAVGGVDTIRDREIGI
-8 VEQEHLDRVYR
+8 EQDHLDQVYR

-25 HEAEFLMNDAAKR
+25 HEAEFLMNDAAQR

-63 LNNEFEDF
+63 LNNEYEDF
-71 LFGRIDLLLGKD
+71 LFGRIDLLRGKH

-90 AYTAVEPAEGAVRDD
+90 AYTSVEPADDAVRPDN
-105 GTADIAE
+105 TAEIGE
-112 TLHIGRIGVLDS
+112 TLHIGRIGVLDADYS
-124 EYAPLVID
+124 PLVID

-145 PVDPGRVV
+145 PVEPGRVV

-167 VEDDLMRPELKA
+167 VEDDLMRPELTA
-179 FLDGGELAVIGDGAL
+179 TLDGAELPVIGDGAL

-247 AYLLYQDRRRYS
+247 AYLLYQDRRRYA

-291 AIGSLVD
+291 AVGSLVD

-303 LYDSPSTA
+303 VYDEPAVA
-311 RAKGSYR
+311 RVKGSSR
-318 MLRVLRKAARGALE
+318 MLKVLRKAARGALE
-332 LGPAGML
+332 Q
-339 GGADGSGTGAG
+339 GGAP
-350 GGSASGS
+350 
-357 GASGADASG
+357 
-366 AGAGGA
+366 
-372 DASGTGTGGA
+372 
-382 NGTRSGRSAGNGT
+382 
-395 GSEMS
+395 E
-400 GAEASGTGVGG
+400 
-411 ANGTRSGR
+411 
-419 SAGNGTGS
+419 
-427 EMSGADASG
+427 
-436 SEAGEAEA
+436 
-444 SGSGTSGADASGT
+444 
-457 GTSGAYGTRSG
+457 
-468 RSGANGA
+468 
-475 GAGNGSGVGTAAANG
+475 
-490 RGSGTAPASSGSAS
+490 
-504 ATAPTQLS
+504 
-512 FGDDGDG
+512 
-519 ESPAAPAP
+519 
-527 VGPPTRLRVVA
+527 RLRVVA
-538 FGRRLELEAAELERI
+538 FGRRLELEADELNRI
-553 RRNALGGTA
+553 RHNALGGTA

-573 LLLDALWAQSGAAT
+573 LLLDALYAKSGAT
-587 RHTDPELAAELRSSF
+587 SRHPGDPELAAELRSSF
-602 DEDVTSEDSFIAFL
+602 DEDVTTEDSFIAFL

-624 PRAVL
+624 PRRVL
-629 AAMADERRLGRW
+629 DAMADEKRLGRW
-641 ARRILNP
+641 ARRVLNP
-648 GEVRRVAR
+648 GEVRRLAR
-656 SLRRDGH
+656 SLRRTEL
-663 SVHDIA
+663 SVHDVA
-669 MLDEL
+669 LLDEL
-674 QAILGTPARP
+674 QAILGAPARP
-684 RKKRELDPLDQL
+684 RRKRELDPLDQL
-696 TGLEELMPVREES
+696 TGLEELMPVREET

-759 QSSWSDPDE
+759 QSSWPLPDE

-801 AKVLALAMPGSKAPS
+801 SKVLALAMPGMEAPR

-827 TVVQKSLG
+827 VALPDG
-835 ETVRAEAAR
+835 GDLAELVREEARR
-844 LLDLVDGTVGVVV
+844 LLDRVDGTVGVVV
-857 AMQRREEAARWLA
+857 AMERRRQAARWLQE
-870 GLGERVVALGS
+870 LGDRVVALGS

-919 QQLTVVSADRD
+919 QQLTVVSGRRDDPDAD
-930 QPDGSGVPDLLRD
+930 GVPDLLRD

>member
-1 MRDREIS
+1 MAAQAQPSAVGSVQDSVRDHEIG

-52 QVFRAGIHLNR
+52 QVFRAGVHLNR
-63 LNNEFEDF
+63 LNSEFEDF

-90 AYTAVEPAEGAVRDD
+90 AYTAVEPAEGAVRED

-153 RRRVIRSKGRRVLG
+153 RRRVIRSKGRKVLG

-179 FLDGGELAVIGDGAL
+179 FLDGHELPVIGDGAL

-208 IVASIQAEQDLVI
+208 IVASIQAQQDMVI

-247 AYLLYQDRRRYS
+247 AYLLYQDRRRYA

-298 GAEAT
+298 GVEAT
-303 LYDSPSTA
+303 LYDSPAVA

-318 MLRVLRKAARGALE
+318 MLKVLRKAARGALE
-332 LGPAGML
+332 V
-339 GGADGSGTGAG
+339 GSH
-350 GGSASGS
+350 
-357 GASGADASG
+357 
-366 AGAGGA
+366 
-372 DASGTGTGGA
+372 
-382 NGTRSGRSAGNGT
+382 
-395 GSEMS
+395 
-400 GAEASGTGVGG
+400 
-411 ANGTRSGR
+411 
-419 SAGNGTGS
+419 
-427 EMSGADASG
+427 
-436 SEAGEAEA
+436 
-444 SGSGTSGADASGT
+444 
-457 GTSGAYGTRSG
+457 SG
-468 RSGANGA
+468 RSG
-475 GAGNGSGVGTAAANG
+475 SGQLAFGEEDTSTA
-490 RGSGTAPASSGSAS
+490 
-504 ATAPTQLS
+504 
-512 FGDDGDG
+512 
-519 ESPAAPAP
+519 SPAA
-527 VGPPTRLRVVA
+527 PPTRLRVVA
-538 FGRRLELEAAELERI
+538 FGRRLELEAHELENI
-553 RRNALGGTA
+553 RRNALSGTA

-573 LLLDALWAQSGAAT
+573 LLLDALWARSGAGT

-602 DEDVTSEDSFIAFL
+602 DEDITSEDSFIEFL

-624 PRAVL
+624 PKAVL

-648 GEVRRVAR
+648 GEIRRVAR
-656 SLRRDGH
+656 SLRRDGL

-674 QAILGTPARP
+674 QAVLGTPARP
-684 RKKRELDPLDQL
+684 KKRRELDPLDHL

-718 QERTE
+718 QERVE

-779 RPRRRFELT
+779 RPRRRFQLT

-794 AEIAELA
+794 SEIADLA
-801 AKVLALAMPGSKAPS
+801 AKVLALAMPGAESPR

-827 TVVQKSLG
+827 VAVGRSLA

-844 LLDLVDGTVGVVV
+844 LLGLVDGTVGVVV

-870 GLGERVVALGS
+870 GLGDRVVALGS

-919 QQLTVVSADRD
+919 QQLTVVSAERD
-930 QPDGSGVPDLLRD
+930 QPDRDGVPDLLRD

>member
-1 MRDREIS
+1 MAAQAQQDSAVGSVHDAAHDTVRDREIS
-8 VEQEHLDRVYR
+8 MEQDHLDRVYR
-19 RLEEKI
+19 RLEVKI
-25 HEAEFLMNDAAKR
+25 HEAEFLMRDAAER

-71 LFGRIDLLLGKD
+71 LFGRIDLLRGKD

-90 AYTAVEPAEGAVRDD
+90 AYTAVEPAEGAVREDN
-105 GTADIAE
+105 TADIAE
-112 TLHIGRIGVLDS
+112 TLHIGRIGVLD
-124 EYAPLVID
+124 EDYAPLVID

-167 VEDDLMRPELKA
+167 VEDDLMRPELTA
-179 FLDGGELAVIGDGAL
+179 RLDGRELPAVGDGAL
-194 MAALGQARSHTMRD
+194 MAALGQARSHSMRD
-208 IVASIQAEQDLVI
+208 IVSSIQAEQDLVI

-247 AYLLYQDRRRYS
+247 AYLLYQDRRRYA

-279 PSLGEEGQVAIR
+279 PSLGEEGQVAVR

-298 GAEAT
+298 GVEAT
-303 LYDSPSTA
+303 VYDAPSVA

-318 MLRVLRKAARGALE
+318 MLKVLRKAARGALE
-332 LGPAGML
+332 LSPGARGGAHTSAGTPAHAPAGQL
-339 GGADGSGTGAG
+339 AFGEDPE
-350 GGSASGS
+350 
-357 GASGADASG
+357 DP
-366 AGAGGA
+366 
-372 DASGTGTGGA
+372 
-382 NGTRSGRSAGNGT
+382 
-395 GSEMS
+395 E
-400 GAEASGTGVGG
+400 EA
-411 ANGTRSGR
+411 AKN
-419 SAGNGTGS
+419 
-427 EMSGADASG
+427 
-436 SEAGEAEA
+436 
-444 SGSGTSGADASGT
+444 
-457 GTSGAYGTRSG
+457 
-468 RSGANGA
+468 
-475 GAGNGSGVGTAAANG
+475 
-490 RGSGTAPASSGSAS
+490 PA
-504 ATAPTQLS
+504 
-512 FGDDGDG
+512 
-519 ESPAAPAP
+519 
-527 VGPPTRLRVVA
+527 GPPTRLRVVA
-538 FGRRLELEAAELERI
+538 FGRRLELEAAELEHV
-553 RRNALGGTA
+553 RRTALGGTA

-573 LLLDALWAQSGAAT
+573 LLLDALWEKSGAGT

-602 DEDVTSEDSFIAFL
+602 DDDVTDEDSFLAFL

-641 ARRILNP
+641 ARRVLNP
-648 GEVRRVAR
+648 GEVRKVAR
-656 SLRRDGH
+656 SLRRDGY

-669 MLDEL
+669 LLDEL

-684 RKKRELDPLDQL
+684 RRKRDLDPLDQL

-737 MQWRMVGRRGRHATW
+737 LQWRMVGRRGRHATW

-801 AKVLALAMPGSKAPS
+801 ARVLALAMPGSRAPS

-822 VEPRF
+822 VQPRF
-827 TVVQKSLG
+827 AVVRGSLG
-835 ETVRAEAAR
+835 ATVRAEAER
-844 LLDLVDGTVGVVV
+844 LLERVEGTVGVIV
-857 AMQRREEAARWLA
+857 AMNRREEARRWLA
-870 GLGERVVALGS
+870 GLGDRVVALGS

-889 DATVVVSPAEIA
+889 DASLVVSPAEIA

-919 QQLTVVSADRD
+919 QQLTVVSGERD
-930 QPDGSGVPDLLRD
+930 EPDAAGVPDLLRD